1 MTKAKRMLSLLLAVI
16 MILSVI
22 PITASAAENDGT
34 TGGIKTH
41 KEYNEETG
49 YLTLEAYVT
58 GESQTQIVAQP
69 VDIALV
75 LDVSG
80 SMEEL
85 ERSTLY
91 GWAYKYSDSFIE
103 VGSKGSMDAL
113 DTVYGAEE
121 GVYVIK
127 STGLSDSYA
136 PMRYVNGEWQYEGLK
151 APLLGSK
158 WKPVEDS
165 DWGSGKIYITKL
177 NALKIAVKR
186 FIDSAAAA
194 SDPTNPNRI
203 SIIKFAGTKTNA
215 VGNDTYKEGGFTY
228 NYSQIVQN
236 LTDVNANK
244 EALKDVIGTS
254 AKAASDTNPRGL
266 TPGGATQ
273 ADFGMQH
280 AQTVLANT
288 DSSRKKVA
296 IMFTDGEPTSGNSFE
311 TAVANG
317 AITTAKALKDSGTTI
332 FTVGCFSSTPSTNT
346 TNYMNY
352 VSSNYPNATSLTSG
366 EASVSTK
373 YYSTAATSVDLT
385 GIFKKISQE
394 IGGASVTLTETT
406 VLKDTVSKYFDLDT
420 DGADAKA
427 IKVHTETCTAI
438 DADGNP
444 TAWSNDNNPNQYK
457 ADVVGKTITVTG
469 FDYSANWVGSHNGR
483 PGGKKIVLEIPI
495 KPIDEKCWG
504 LGLPTNDAENSGIY
518 VDNKPV
524 APFSVPTVNF
534 PYYEIVH
541 VKQNADGTLSYTG
554 DTEETLGVTVVPTE
568 TLANRVRIENA
579 SATVD
584 LTTKVPNGYL
594 YGGSFSNKECTI
606 AQTYANGEN
615 PASFHPQNGATYYI
629 WEAPVDYLVP
639 KSLSLSKTIDG
650 QPNVIGFYLLT
661 GVDRL
666 YYQSAG
672 FDVTDGSGN
681 SISITDVGEAGG
693 TALNGGSGKVYQS
706 LTTVY
711 TNGSSDTYKPGAGVF
726 APLSASSYLACFSV
740 PESAWATKGQKV
752 VFTPYWITLD
762 GMKVTGTTTRTCQS
776 DGPGSR
782 VVKKIAETVSGSTIM
797 PANTAVQMLL
807 TACGNVAVDGS
818 ENAPSASV
826 DPIDPIDPFVPIDP
840 IDPVTPV
847 DPVDPVEPAKQF
859 SVTVYDGGSV
869 YTLSAEAGE
878 DISSR
883 LVSAGMHGMRFA
895 GWFLDERST
904 AAAELK
910 NVQGDMDVY
919 AKYVSDTYL
928 TLRYRNVGLFRSRNV
943 KLYAA
948 LDSTDY
954 AEAGFVIDGKAVSC
968 PITKDAYTAFFLYG
982 STVREDNTLVS
993 YTYGTSDLRY
1003 GDTVEITPY
1012 WVTLD
1017 GTTVYGTTQTLTYG
1031 RFGLM

>member
-394 IGGASVTLTETT
+394 IGGASVTLTATT
-406 VLKDTVSKYFDLDT
+406 VLKDTISDYFNLDESV
-420 DGADAKA
+420 DGSRK
-427 IKVHTETCTAI
+427 IEVHTETCTAI

-444 TAWSNDNNPNQYK
+444 TAWSNDNNEGQYQYVL
-457 ADVVGKTITVTG
+457 DGKTITVTG

-504 LGLPTNDAENSGIY
+504 LGLPTNDAGNSGIY

-554 DTEETLGVTVVPTE
+554 DTEKTLGETVVPTE

-594 YGGSFSNKECTI
+594 YGGSFSNKECTTPWSYGTES
-606 AQTYANGEN
+606 AK
-615 PASFHPQNGATYYI
+615 SFRPQSGATYYI
-629 WEAPVDYLVP
+629 WEAPEVYLVP

-650 QPNVIGFYLLT
+650 QANVIGFYLLT

-672 FDVTDGSGN
+672 FDVTNGDGN
-681 SISITDVGEAGG
+681 PISITDVGEPGSV
-693 TALNGGSGKVYQS
+693 ALNGSSNSVYRS
-706 LTTVY
+706 LTTKY
-711 TNGSSDTYKPGAGVF
+711 TNGTSVTYMPGEGVF
-726 APLSASSYLACFSV
+726 KPLSASSYLACFSV
-740 PESAWATKGQKV
+740 PSDAWAAKDQKV

-782 VVKKIAETVSGSTIM
+782 VVKMIAEAKNGSTIM

-826 DPIDPIDPFVPIDP
+826 DPIDPIDPVVPIDP
-840 IDPVTPV
+840 IDPVT
-847 DPVDPVEPAKQF
+847 PVDPVEPAKQF

-948 LDSTDY
+948 LDSADY

>member
-22 PITASAAENDGT
+22 PITASAAENDSDPSDEPS
-34 TGGIKTH
+34 TGVNGLYMNKTVNDAH
-41 KEYNEETG
+41 NE
-49 YLTLEAYVT
+49 LTLEAFVT
-58 GESQTQIVAQP
+58 GKSQTQIVAQP

-80 SMEEL
+80 SMDDA
-85 ERSTLY
+85 SSHWLY
-91 GWAYKYSDSFIE
+91 GWAYEESDSFIK
-103 VGSKGSMDAL
+103 VSDKGNLEDL
-113 DTVYGAEE
+113 DTVYGAAE
-121 GVYVIK
+121 GFYLLN
-127 STGLSDSYA
+127 STSLTNAYT
-136 PMRYVNGEWQYEGLK
+136 PMRYVNGTWQYCGIGK
-151 APLLGSK
+151 NWKDVSK
-158 WKPVEDS
+158 S
-165 DWGSGKIYITKL
+165 NFGSGSIYITKL
-177 NALKIAVKR
+177 NALKLAVKH
-186 FIDSAAAA
+186 FIDTANAA
-194 SDPTNPNRI
+194 SDPAHPNRI
-203 SIIKFAGTKTNA
+203 SIIKFAGTKNSA
-215 VGNDTYKEGGFTY
+215 IGNDTYKENGYTY
-228 NYSQIVQN
+228 NYSQIVQG
-236 LTDVNANK
+236 LTDVNGNAST
-244 EALKDVIGTS
+244 LKTKVDS
-254 AKAASDTNPRGL
+254 LQAR
-266 TPGGATQ
+266 GATQ

-311 TAVANG
+311 LAVANG
-317 AITTAKALKDSGTTI
+317 AITAAKALKDSGTTI
-332 FTVGCFSSTPSTNT
+332 FTVGCFSTTPKTDPT
-346 TNYMNY
+346 TYMNY

-366 EASVSTK
+366 GASVSTK

-385 GIFKKISQE
+385 SIFQTISQE
-394 IGGASVTLTETT
+394 IGGASVTLTATT
-406 VLKDTVSKYFDLDT
+406 VLKDTISDYFNLDESV
-420 DGADAKA
+420 DGSRK
-427 IKVHTETCTAI
+427 IEVHTETCTAI

-483 PGGKKIVLEIPI
+483 PGGKKIVLRIPI

-518 VDNKPV
+518 VGENPV
-524 APFSVPTVNF
+524 APFPVPTVDY

-541 VKQNADGTLSYTG
+541 VRMGTDGKPFYTG
-554 DTEETLGVTVVPTE
+554 DQTNQVIADPAAVNA
-568 TLANRVRIENA
+568 ANRVRITDNT
-579 SATVD
+579 ATVD
-584 LTTKVPNGYL
+584 LTKKVPAGYL
-594 YGGSFSNKECTI
+594 YGGSFSNKECTT
-606 AQTYANGEN
+606 AWSYGTESAKR
-615 PASFHPQNGATYYI
+615 FHPQNGATYYI
-629 WEAPVDYLVP
+629 WEAPEVYLVP
-639 KSLSLSKTIDG
+639 KSLSLSKTTDG
-650 QPNVIGFYLLT
+650 TPNVVGFYLLT

-666 YYQSAG
+666 YYQSAD

-681 SISITDVGEAGG
+681 SISITDVGESDSV
-693 TALNGGSGKVYQS
+693 ALNGSSSVYQS
-706 LTTVY
+706 LTTKY
-711 TNGSSDTYKPGAGVF
+711 TNGSSDTYKPGEGVF
-726 APLSASSYLACFSV
+726 KPLSASSYLACFSV
-740 PESAWATKGQKV
+740 PSDAWAAKDKKV

-776 DGPGSR
+776 DGPGNR
-782 VVKKIAETVSGSTIM
+782 VVKMIAEAKSGSTIM

-840 IDPVTPV
+840 IDPVT
-847 DPVDPVEPAKQF
+847 PVDPVEPAKQF

-954 AEAGFVIDGKAVSC
+954 AEAGFVINGKAVSC

>member
-75 LDVSG
+75 LDI
-80 SMEEL
+80 
-85 ERSTLY
+85 
-91 GWAYKYSDSFIE
+91 SDSMSDKIE
-103 VGSKGSMDAL
+103 VA
-113 DTVYGAEE
+113 YG
-121 GVYVIK
+121 
-127 STGLSDSYA
+127 
-136 PMRYVNGEWQYEGLK
+136 YEGLVNLDTEYGGGEGIYTASFQWK
-151 APLLGSK
+151 VLGIWTAVPGGPWDLRYNTSTGK
-158 WKPVEDS
+158 WEYDKKHGGWTEI
-165 DWGSGKIYITKL
+165 GSNNYKITSLKITKL
-177 NALKIAVKR
+177 NAMKIATKH
-186 FIDSAAAA
+186 FIDSANAN
-194 SDPTNPNRI
+194 SDPANPNRI
-203 SIIKFAGTKTNA
+203 SIISYDYDST
-215 VGNDTYKEGGFTY
+215 
-228 NYSQIVQN
+228 IVKQ
-236 LTDVNANK
+236 L
-244 EALKDVIGTS
+244 TS
-254 AKAASDTNPRGL
+254 ASAADELKAAIDALRA
-266 TPGGATQ
+266 GGATR
-273 ADFGMQH
+273 ADLGLQN
-280 AQTVLANT
+280 AQTVFANT

-296 IMFTDGEPTSGNSFE
+296 IMFTDGSPTNTTGFKKS
-311 TAVANG
+311 VANS
-317 AITTAKALKDSGTTI
+317 AIATAKALKDQNTTI
-332 FTVGCFSSTPSTNT
+332 YTVGCFDSKPEDSSKQGRF
-346 TNYMNY
+346 MNY
-352 VSSNYPNATSLTSG
+352 VSSNYPKATDLDNDGG
-366 EASVSTK
+366 EVAPVLK
-373 YYSTAATSVDLT
+373 YYSVATTGSELT
-385 GIFKKISQE
+385 DIFETISQE
-394 IGGASVTLTETT
+394 TGGATYTLTSSAVVQDVISE
-406 VLKDTVSKYFDLDT
+406 YFDLPANTTENNIQVYTQAFTGTNAAGSRTWGGRTAYNATVELDV
-420 DGADAKA
+420 AAK
-427 IKVHTETCTAI
+427 KLRV
-438 DADGNP
+438 
-444 TAWSNDNNPNQYK
+444 SN
-457 ADVVGKTITVTG
+457 
-469 FDYSANWVGSHNGR
+469 FDFSENWVGYHTNEMSERIAHGC
-483 PGGKKIVLEIPI
+483 KLVIVIPI
-495 KPIDEKCWG
+495 EPIMDNCWG
-504 LGLPTNDAENSGIY
+504 TDLPTNKEDESGIY
-518 VDNKPV
+518 VGENPV
-524 APFSVPTVNF
+524 APFPVPTVDY

-541 VKQNADGTLSYTG
+541 VRMGDNGQPVYTG
-554 DTEETLGVTVVPTE
+554 DLSNAVIADPAAVNA
-568 TLANRVRIENA
+568 ANRVRITDNT
-579 SATVD
+579 ATVD
-584 LTTKVPNGYL
+584 LTKKVPAGYL

-615 PASFHPQNGATYYI
+615 PASFHPQSGATYYI

-639 KSLSLSKTIDG
+639 KSLSLSKTIEG

-672 FDVTDGSGN
+672 FDVTNGSGS
-681 SISITDVGEAGG
+681 SISITDVGESDS

-711 TNGSSDTYKPGAGVF
+711 TNGSSDTYKPGEGVF
-726 APLSASSYLACFSV
+726 KPLSASSYLACFSV
-740 PESAWATKGQKV
+740 PSDAWAAKDKKV

-776 DGPGSR
+776 DGPGNR
-782 VVKKIAETVSGSTIM
+782 VVKMIAEAKSGSTIM

-826 DPIDPIDPFVPIDP
+826 DPIDPIDPIDPVVPIDP
-840 IDPVTPV
+840 IDPVT
-847 DPVDPVEPAKQF
+847 PVDPVEPAKQF

-878 DISSR
+878 AISSR

>member
-1 MTKAKRMLSLLLAVI
+1 
-16 MILSVI
+16 
-22 PITASAAENDGT
+22 
-34 TGGIKTH
+34 
-41 KEYNEETG
+41 
-49 YLTLEAYVT
+49 
-58 GESQTQIVAQP
+58 
-69 VDIALV
+69 
-75 LDVSG
+75 
-80 SMEEL
+80 
-85 ERSTLY
+85 
-91 GWAYKYSDSFIE
+91 
-103 VGSKGSMDAL
+103 
-113 DTVYGAEE
+113 
-121 GVYVIK
+121 
-127 STGLSDSYA
+127 
-136 PMRYVNGEWQYEGLK
+136 
-151 APLLGSK
+151 
-158 WKPVEDS
+158 
-165 DWGSGKIYITKL
+165 
-177 NALKIAVKR
+177 
-186 FIDSAAAA
+186 
-194 SDPTNPNRI
+194 
-203 SIIKFAGTKTNA
+203 
-215 VGNDTYKEGGFTY
+215 
-228 NYSQIVQN
+228 
-236 LTDVNANK
+236 
-244 EALKDVIGTS
+244 
-254 AKAASDTNPRGL
+254 
-266 TPGGATQ
+266 
-273 ADFGMQH
+273 
-280 AQTVLANT
+280 
-288 DSSRKKVA
+288 
-296 IMFTDGEPTSGNSFE
+296 MFTDGEPTSGNSFE

-317 AITTAKALKDSGTTI
+317 AITAAKALKDSGTTI
-332 FTVGCFSSTPSTNT
+332 FTVGCFSTTPKTDPT
-346 TNYMNY
+346 TYMNY

-366 EASVSTK
+366 GASVSTK

-385 GIFKKISQE
+385 SIFQTISQE
-394 IGGASVTLTETT
+394 IGGASVTLTATT
-406 VLKDTVSKYFDLDT
+406 VLKDTISDYFNLDESV
-420 DGADAKA
+420 DGSRK

-444 TAWSNDNNPNQYK
+444 TAWNNDNNPNQYK
-457 ADVVGKTITVTG
+457 ADVIGKTITVTG
-469 FDYSANWVGSHNGR
+469 FDYSANWVGSHNGQ
-483 PGGKKIVLEIPI
+483 PDGKKIVLEIPI

-504 LGLPTNDAENSGIY
+504 VVPTNDAENSGIY

-541 VKQNADGTLSYTG
+541 VRMGDNGQPVYTG
-554 DTEETLGVTVVPTE
+554 DLSNAVIADPAAVNA
-568 TLANRVRIENA
+568 ANRVRITDNT
-579 SATVD
+579 ATVD
-584 LTTKVPNGYL
+584 LTEKVPTGYL
-594 YGGSFSNKECTI
+594 YGGSFSNKECTE
-606 AQTYANGEN
+606 AQTYANGES
-615 PASFHPQNGATYYI
+615 PASFHPQSEQTYYI
-629 WEAPVDYLVP
+629 WEAPDVYLIP

-650 QPNVIGFYLLT
+650 QPKVIGFYLLT

-666 YYQSAG
+666 NYQSAG
-672 FDVTDGSGN
+672 FDVTDGDGKA
-681 SISITDVGEAGG
+681 IPITDVGEAAPV
-693 TALNGGSGKVYQS
+693 ALEGGSSNVYTS

-711 TNGSSDTYKPGAGVF
+711 TNGSSDTYKPGEGVF
-726 APLSASSYLACFSV
+726 KPLSASSYLACFSV
-740 PESAWATKGQKV
+740 PSDAWAAKDRKV

-782 VVKKIAETVSGSTIM
+782 MVKKIAETASGSTIM

-826 DPIDPIDPFVPIDP
+826 DPIDPVVPIDP
-840 IDPVTPV
+840 VDPVT
-847 DPVDPVEPAKQF
+847 PVDPVEPAKQF

-883 LVSAGMHGMRFA
+883 LVSAGMHSMRFA

>member
-80 SMEEL
+80 SM
-85 ERSTLY
+85 
-91 GWAYKYSDSFIE
+91 KYDITI
-103 VGSKGSMDAL
+103 GSGTDVLSQL
-113 DTVYGAEE
+113 DTKYGGAEGIYQMRIKDKL
-121 GVYVIK
+121 GVERTYN
-127 STGLSDSYA
+127 L
-136 PMRYVNGEWQYEGLK
+136 RYTNGAWQYDKIFGGWTNLI
-151 APLLGSK
+151 
-158 WKPVEDS
+158 
-165 DWGSGKIYITKL
+165 GSGYESRARDTYISKL
-177 NALKIAVKR
+177 NALKIATKH
-186 FIDSAAAA
+186 FIDAAEAS
-194 SDPTNPNRI
+194 SDPDHPNRI
-203 SIIKFAGTKTNA
+203 SIVKFAGTNNSTI
-215 VGNDTYKEGGFTY
+215 GNDTYRESGNTY

-236 LTDVNANK
+236 LTDVNGNASTLKNAVD
-244 EALKDVIGTS
+244 AL
-254 AKAASDTNPRGL
+254 AA
-266 TPGGATQ
+266 GGATQ
-273 ADFGMQH
+273 ADFGMKH
-280 AQTVLANT
+280 AQTVLSTT
-288 DSSRKKVA
+288 DSSRKKVVV
-296 IMFTDGEPTSGNSFE
+296 MFTDGEPTDESDFNS
-311 TAVANG
+311 TVAAG
-317 AITTAKALKDSGTTI
+317 AISAAYDLKQSGA
-332 FTVGCFSSTPSTNT
+332 TVFSVGVFSSSVDSKVYP
-346 TNYMNY
+346 YMNL
-352 VSSNYPNATSLTSG
+352 VSSNYPDAQSFNANADATVHGYFMTSDNS
-366 EASVSTK
+366 A
-373 YYSTAATSVDLT
+373 DLT
-385 GIFKKISQE
+385 NIFQTISQE
-394 IGGASVTLTETT
+394 VGGASVKLTQTST
-406 VLKDTVSKYFDLDT
+406 LKDTISEYFDLDEN
-420 DGADAKA
+420 ADTSRT
-427 IKVHTETCTAI
+427 IMVHTETCTAL

-444 TAWSNDNNPNQYK
+444 TAWRSDNNYNDYEAK
-457 ADVVGKTITVTG
+457 VVGKSVTVTG
-469 FDYSANWVGSHNGR
+469 FDYSANWVGPQNGQPR
-483 PGGKKIVLEIPI
+483 GKKIVLEIPI

-504 LGLPTNDAENSGIY
+504 ENLPTNDGANTGIY
-518 VDNKPV
+518 VDGKSV
-524 APFSVPTVNF
+524 APFPVPTVDY

-541 VKQNADGTLSYTG
+541 VRMGADGKLVYTG
-554 DTEETLGVTVVPTE
+554 DTEATLGQTVVPTS
-568 TLANRVRIENA
+568 TAANRVLIQDNT
-579 SATVD
+579 ATVD
-584 LTTKVPNGYL
+584 LTAKVSSGYL
-594 YGGSFSNKECTI
+594 YGGSFSD
-606 AQTYANGEN
+606 
-615 PASFHPQNGATYYI
+615 PACKTPWSYGTESAKSFRPQNGATYYI

-666 YYQSAG
+666 FYQSAG

-681 SISITDVGEAGG
+681 SISITDVGESGS

-706 LTTVY
+706 LTTKY
-711 TNGSSDTYKPGAGVF
+711 TNGTSVTYKPGEGVF
-726 APLSASSYLACFSV
+726 KPLSASSYLSCFSV
-740 PESAWATKGQKV
+740 PESAWAAKDQKV

-776 DGPGSR
+776 DGPGNR
-782 VVKKIAETVSGSTIM
+782 VVKKIAEAESGSTIM

-826 DPIDPIDPFVPIDP
+826 DPIDPVVPIDP

>member
-80 SMEEL
+80 SMDDAS
-85 ERSTLY
+85 RHWLY
-91 GWAYKYSDSFIE
+91 GWAYEESDSFIK
-103 VGSKGSMDAL
+103 VSDKGNLEDL
-113 DTVYGAEE
+113 DTVYGAAE
-121 GVYVIK
+121 GFYLLN
-127 STGLSDSYA
+127 STSWTNAYA
-136 PMRYVNGEWQYEGLK
+136 PMRYVNGTWQYCGIGKNWK
-151 APLLGSK
+151 A
-158 WKPVEDS
+158 VEKS
-165 DWGSGKIYITKL
+165 DFGSGDIYITKL
-177 NALKIAVKR
+177 NALKLAVKH
-186 FIDSAAAA
+186 FIDTANAA
-194 SDPTNPNRI
+194 SDPAHPNRI
-203 SIIKFAGTKTNA
+203 SIIKFAGTKNSA
-215 VGNDTYKEGGFTY
+215 IGNDTYKDGRHTY
-228 NYSQIVQN
+228 NYSQIVQ
-236 LTDVNANK
+236 
-244 EALKDVIGTS
+244 
-254 AKAASDTNPRGL
+254 GL
-266 TPGGATQ
+266 TNVNGNASTLKTKVDSLQARGATQ

-317 AITTAKALKDSGTTI
+317 AITAAKALKDSGTTI
-332 FTVGCFSSTPSTNT
+332 FTVGCFSTTPKTDPT
-346 TNYMNY
+346 TYMNY

-366 EASVSTK
+366 GASVSTK

-385 GIFKKISQE
+385 SIFQTISQE
-394 IGGASVTLTETT
+394 IGGASVTLTATT
-406 VLKDTVSKYFDLDT
+406 VLKDTISDYFNLDESV
-420 DGADAKA
+420 DGSRK
-427 IKVHTETCTAI
+427 IEVHTETCTAI

-444 TAWSNDNNPNQYK
+444 TAWRNDNNEGQYQYVLDGK
-457 ADVVGKTITVTG
+457 AITVTG

-504 LGLPTNDAENSGIY
+504 LGLPTNDAGNSGVY
-518 VDNKPV
+518 VDGKSV
-524 APFSVPTVNF
+524 APFPVPTVDY

-554 DTEETLGVTVVPTE
+554 DTEETLGKTVVPTE

-584 LTTKVPNGYL
+584 LTTKVPNRYL
-594 YGGSFSNKECTI
+594 YGGSFSNKECTTPWSYGTES
-606 AQTYANGEN
+606 AK
-615 PASFHPQNGATYYI
+615 SFRPQSGATYYI

-639 KSLSLSKTIDG
+639 KSLSLSKTIEG

-672 FDVTDGSGN
+672 FDVTDGDGKA
-681 SISITDVGEAGG
+681 ISITDVGED
-693 TALNGGSGKVYQS
+693 TPVALEGGSSNVYTS

-711 TNGSSDTYKPGAGVF
+711 TNGSSDTYTPGEGVF
-726 APLSASSYLACFSV
+726 KPLSASSYLACFSV
-740 PESAWATKGQKV
+740 PSDAWAAKDKKV

-782 VVKKIAETVSGSTIM
+782 VVKKIAEAESGSTIM
-797 PANTAVQMLL
+797 SANTAVQMLL

-826 DPIDPIDPFVPIDP
+826 DPIDPIDPVVPIDP
-840 IDPVTPV
+840 IDPVT
-847 DPVDPVEPAKQF
+847 PVDPVEPAKQF

-919 AKYVSDTYL
+919 AKYVSGTYL

>member
-1 MTKAKRMLSLLLAVI
+1 MTKAKRMLSLLLAVV

-22 PITASAAENDGT
+22 PITASAAEHDGT

-80 SMEEL
+80 SMESLSEA
-85 ERSTLY
+85 TLY
-91 GWAYKYSDSFIE
+91 YWAYRSDDSFIK
-103 VGSKGSMDAL
+103 VSNKGNLGEL

-121 GVYVIK
+121 GIYMLK

-136 PMRYVNGEWQYEGLK
+136 PMRYINGTWQYEGLK
-151 APLLGSK
+151 ATWDVLWNPQPE
-158 WKPVEDS
+158 WKDVEKS
-165 DWGSGKIYITKL
+165 NWGSGNIYITKL
-177 NALKIAVKR
+177 NALKIATKH
-186 FIDSAAAA
+186 FIDTANTA
-194 SDPTNPNRI
+194 SDPAHPNRI
-203 SIIKFAGTKTNA
+203 SIIKFAGDKIDTI
-215 VGNDTYKEGGFTY
+215 GNNRYDSSQTGTGWS
-228 NYSQIVQN
+228 NYSQIVQD
-236 LTDVNANK
+236 LTAVNGNAG
-244 EALKDVIGTS
+244 ALKTTVNS
-254 AKAASDTNPRGL
+254 LEAS
-266 TPGGATQ
+266 GATQ
-273 ADFGMQH
+273 ANFGMQH
-280 AQTVLANT
+280 AQTVLAST
-288 DSSRKKVA
+288 DSSRKKVVV
-296 IMFTDGEPTSGNSFE
+296 MFTDGEPTSGSSFE

-332 FTVGCFSSTPSTNT
+332 FTVGCFSRDPSTNT

-366 EASVSTK
+366 GAAVEDAK

-406 VLKDTVSKYFDLDT
+406 VLKDTISDYFNLDESV
-420 DGADAKA
+420 DGSRK
-427 IKVHTETCTAI
+427 IEVHTETCTAI

-444 TAWSNDNNPNQYK
+444 TAWQKDNDNTVYNVK
-457 ADVVGKTITVTG
+457 TAGKTITVEG

-483 PGGKKIVLEIPI
+483 PGGKKIVLRIPI

-518 VDNKPV
+518 VGENPV
-524 APFSVPTVNF
+524 APFPVPTVDY

-541 VKQNADGTLSYTG
+541 VRMGADGKLVYTG
-554 DTEETLGVTVVPTE
+554 DLSNAVIADPAAVNA
-568 TLANRVRIENA
+568 ANRVRITDNT
-579 SATVD
+579 ATVD
-584 LTTKVPNGYL
+584 LTTRVPAGYL
-594 YGGSFSNKECTI
+594 YGGSFSNKECTTPWNYGTES
-606 AQTYANGEN
+606 AK
-615 PASFHPQNGATYYI
+615 SFHPQNGATYYI

-681 SISITDVGEAGG
+681 SISITDVGED
-693 TALNGGSGKVYQS
+693 TPVALEGGSSNVYTS

-711 TNGSSDTYKPGAGVF
+711 TNGTSDTYKPGEGVF
-726 APLSASSYLACFSV
+726 KPLSASSYLACFSV
-740 PESAWATKGQKV
+740 PSDAWAAKDQKV

-782 VVKKIAETVSGSTIM
+782 VVKKIAEAESGSTIM

-826 DPIDPIDPFVPIDP
+826 DPIDPIDPIDPVVPIDP

-847 DPVDPVEPAKQF
+847 DPVEPVEPAKQF

>member
-22 PITASAAENDGT
+22 PITAGAAENDGT

-85 ERSTLY
+85 KQYSWTDIGWY
-91 GWAYKYSDSFIE
+91 WAYKESDSFIK
-103 VGSKGSMDAL
+103 VTNRNDLNDL
-113 DTVYGAEE
+113 DTVYGAAE
-121 GVYVIK
+121 GTYLLHSVTLWTHGKGY
-127 STGLSDSYA
+127 T
-136 PMRYVNGEWQYEGLK
+136 PMRYSGGEWQYLNKDKEW
-151 APLLGSK
+151 ANVANS
-158 WKPVEDS
+158 S
-165 DWGSGKIYITKL
+165 YGSGDIYITKL

-186 FIDSAAAA
+186 FIDTANAA
-194 SDPTNPNRI
+194 SDPAHPNRI
-203 SIIKFAGTKTNA
+203 SIIKFAGDKK
-215 VGNDTYKEGGFTY
+215 DTIGDERYDSSNTDSGWS
-228 NYSQIVQN
+228 NYSQIVQD
-236 LTDVNANK
+236 LTNVNDNAST
-244 EALKDVIGTS
+244 LKTTVDS
-254 AKAASDTNPRGL
+254 LLAS
-266 TPGGATQ
+266 GATR

-280 AQTVLANT
+280 AQTVLAST

-317 AITTAKALKDSGTTI
+317 AITAAKALKDSGTTI
-332 FTVGCFSSTPSTNT
+332 FTVGCFSTTPKTDPT
-346 TNYMNY
+346 TYMNY

-366 EASVSTK
+366 GASVSTK
-373 YYSTAATSVDLT
+373 YYSTAATSADLT

-394 IGGASVTLTETT
+394 VGGASVTLTETT
-406 VLKDTVSKYFDLDT
+406 VLKDTISDYFNLDESV
-420 DGADAKA
+420 DGSRK
-427 IKVHTETCTAI
+427 IEVHTETCTAI

-444 TAWSNDNNPNQYK
+444 TAWQKDNDNTVYNVK
-457 ADVVGKTITVTG
+457 TAGKTITVEG
-469 FDYSANWVGSHNGR
+469 FDYSANWVGSHNGQ
-483 PGGKKIVLEIPI
+483 PGGKKIVLRIPI

-504 LGLPTNDAENSGIY
+504 LGLPTNDAGNSGIY

-554 DTEETLGVTVVPTE
+554 DTEETLGKTVVPTE
-568 TLANRVRIENA
+568 TLANRVRIEDA

-584 LTTKVPNGYL
+584 LTSLVPAGYL
-594 YGGSFSNKECTI
+594 YGGSFSNKECTTPWSYGTES
-606 AQTYANGEN
+606 AK
-615 PASFHPQNGATYYI
+615 SFRPQSGATYYI
-629 WEAPVDYLVP
+629 WEAPDVYLVP
-639 KSLSLSKTIDG
+639 KSLSLSKTIGG

-661 GVDRL
+661 GVDRR

-672 FDVTDGSGN
+672 FDVTDGDGKA
-681 SISITDVGEAGG
+681 ISITDVGESGSV
-693 TALNGGSGKVYQS
+693 ALNGSSSVYQS
-706 LTTVY
+706 LTTKY
-711 TNGSSDTYKPGAGVF
+711 TNGTSVTYRPGEGVF

-740 PESAWATKGQKV
+740 PSDAWAAKDKKV

-776 DGPGSR
+776 DGPGNR
-782 VVKKIAETVSGSTIM
+782 VVKKIAEAESGSTIM

-826 DPIDPIDPFVPIDP
+826 DPIDPVVPIDP
-840 IDPVTPV
+840 IDPVT
-847 DPVDPVEPAKQF
+847 PVDPVEPAKQF

-928 TLRYRNVGLFRSRNV
+928 KLRNRNVGLFRSRNV

-968 PITKDAYTAFFLYG
+968 PITKDAYTAFFQYG
-982 STVREDNTLVS
+982 VISTVS
-993 YTYGTSDLRY
+993 
-1003 GDTVEITPY
+1003 P
-1012 WVTLD
+1012 
-1017 GTTVYGTTQTLTYG
+1017 
-1031 RFGLM
+1031 

>member
-352 VSSNYPNATSLTSG
+352 VSSNYPNATSLTSEG
-366 EASVSTK
+366 ASVSTK

-385 GIFKKISQE
+385 GIFQTISQE
-394 IGGASVTLTETT
+394 IGGASVTLTATT

-469 FDYSANWVGSHNGR
+469 FDYSANWVGSHNGQ

-518 VDNKPV
+518 VDGNSV
-524 APFSVPTVNF
+524 APFPVPTVDY

-541 VKQNADGTLSYTG
+541 VRMGTDGKPFYTG
-554 DTEETLGVTVVPTE
+554 DLSNAVIADPAAVNA
-568 TLANRVRIENA
+568 ANRVRITDNT
-579 SATVD
+579 ATVD
-584 LTTKVPNGYL
+584 LTTRVPAGYL
-594 YGGSFSNKECTI
+594 YGGSFSNKECTTPWSYGTES
-606 AQTYANGEN
+606 AK
-615 PASFHPQNGATYYI
+615 SFRPQSGATYYI

-639 KSLSLSKTIDG
+639 KSLSLSKTIEG

-672 FDVTDGSGN
+672 FDVTDGDGKA
-681 SISITDVGEAGG
+681 ISITDVGESGS

-711 TNGSSDTYKPGAGVF
+711 TNGSSDTYKPGEGVF
-726 APLSASSYLACFSV
+726 KPLSASSYLACFSV
-740 PESAWATKGQKV
+740 PSDAWAAKDKKV

-782 VVKKIAETVSGSTIM
+782 VVKKIAETESGSTIM

-826 DPIDPIDPFVPIDP
+826 DPIDPIDPVVPIDP
-840 IDPVTPV
+840 IDPVT
-847 DPVDPVEPAKQF
+847 PVDPVEPAKQF

>member
-75 LDVSG
+75 LDTSG
-80 SMEEL
+80 SMEKL
-85 ERSTLY
+85 TPSAVWSWAWRGDKSTFIKVSDKEN
-91 GWAYKYSDSFIE
+91 AYND
-103 VGSKGSMDAL
+103 L
-113 DTVYGAEE
+113 DTVYGAES
-121 GVYVIK
+121 GTYMLK
-127 STGLSDSYA
+127 SAPLEYA
-136 PMRYVNGEWQYEGLK
+136 PMRYENGEWQYC
-151 APLLGSK
+151 GSGRK
-158 WKPVEDS
+158 WKSIEKEG
-165 DWGSGKIYITKL
+165 WGTGAIYITKL

-186 FIDSAAAA
+186 FIDAAYAA
-194 SDPTNPNRI
+194 SDPAHPNRI
-203 SIIKFAGTKTNA
+203 SIIKFAGTKNSA
-215 VGNDTYKEGGFTY
+215 IGNDTYTENGYTY
-228 NYSQIVQN
+228 NYSQIVQG
-236 LTDVNANK
+236 LADVNGNVTT
-244 EALKDVIGTS
+244 LKNTVS
-254 AKAASDTNPRGL
+254 GL
-266 TPGGATQ
+266 QAGGATQ

-288 DSSRKKVA
+288 DSSRKKVV

-332 FTVGCFSSTPSTNT
+332 FTVGCFNSTPSTDT
-346 TNYMNY
+346 VNYMNY
-352 VSSNYPNATSLTSG
+352 VSSNYPNATSLTSSG
-366 EASVSTK
+366 TAVEDAK
-373 YYSTAATSVDLT
+373 YYSTATTSADLT
-385 GIFKKISQE
+385 GIFQKISQE
-394 IGGASVTLTETT
+394 VGGASVKLESST
-406 VLKDTVSKYFDLDT
+406 VLKDTISGYFDLDT
-420 DGADAKA
+420 DGVDAKT

-444 TAWSNDNNPNQYK
+444 TAWQKDNNYGQYGYALDGK
-457 ADVVGKTITVTG
+457 AITVTG
-469 FDYSANWVGSHNGR
+469 FDYSANWVGSHNGL

-495 KPIDEKCWG
+495 RPIDEKCWG
-504 LGLPTNDAENSGIY
+504 LGLPTNDAANSGIY
-518 VDNKPV
+518 VGGKSV
-524 APFSVPTVNF
+524 APFPVPTVDY

-541 VKQNADGTLSYTG
+541 VQMGENGQPTYTG
-554 DTEETLGVTVVPTE
+554 DTEEMLGKAVVPTE
-568 TLANRVRIENA
+568 TLENRVRIENA

-584 LTTKVPNGYL
+584 LTKKVPNGYL
-594 YGGSFSNKECTI
+594 YGGSFSNKECTE
-606 AQTYANGEN
+606 AQTYDVGED
-615 PASFHPQNGATYYI
+615 PSSFTPKSGKTYYI
-629 WEAPVDYLVP
+629 WEAPKDYLVP

-650 QPNVIGFYLLT
+650 QANVIGFYLLT

-672 FDVTDGSGN
+672 FDVTDGDGKA
-681 SISITDVGEAGG
+681 ISITDVGESGS

-711 TNGSSDTYKPGAGVF
+711 TNGSSDTYKPGEGVF
-726 APLSASSYLACFSV
+726 KPLSASSYLACFSV
-740 PESAWATKGQKV
+740 PESAWAAKGQKV

-762 GMKVTGTTTRTCQS
+762 GMKVPGTTTRTCQS

-782 VVKKIAETVSGSTIM
+782 VVKKIAEAKNGSTIM

-826 DPIDPIDPFVPIDP
+826 DPIDPIDPVVPIDP
-840 IDPVTPV
+840 IDPVT
-847 DPVDPVEPAKQF
+847 PVDPVEPAKQF

-883 LVSAGMHGMRFA
+883 LVSAGMRGMRFA

-948 LDSTDY
+948 LDSADY

>member
-22 PITASAAENDGT
+22 PITAGAAENDGT

-58 GESQTQIVAQP
+58 GESQTQVTTIP
-69 VDIALV
+69 VDTALV

-80 SMEEL
+80 SM
-85 ERSTLY
+85 
-91 GWAYKYSDSFIE
+91 SDKIE
-103 VGSKGSMDAL
+103 VAYGYDNLDKL
-113 DTVYGAEE
+113 DTVYGGAE
-121 GVYVIK
+121 GIYTAK
-127 STGLSDSYA
+127 FKGYALGFTYTRDLRYDSA
-136 PMRYVNGEWQYEGLK
+136 AGQWQYYKETSIGGPAGWTVIGTNK
-151 APLLGSK
+151 FEMRSVK
-158 WKPVEDS
+158 
-165 DWGSGKIYITKL
+165 ITKL
-177 NALKIAVKR
+177 NAMKIATKH
-186 FIDSAAAA
+186 FIDSANAN
-194 SDPTNPNRI
+194 SDPANPNRI
-203 SIIKFAGTKTNA
+203 SIISYDSNST
-215 VGNDTYKEGGFTY
+215 
-228 NYSQIVQN
+228 IVKQ
-236 LTDVNANK
+236 L
-244 EALKDVIGTS
+244 TS
-254 AKAASDTNPRGL
+254 ASAADELKAAIDALSAD
-266 TPGGATQ
+266 GATR
-273 ADFGMQH
+273 ADLGLQN

-296 IMFTDGEPTSGNSFE
+296 IMFTDGSPTSTNGFE
-311 TAVANG
+311 ETVANS
-317 AITTAKALKDSGTTI
+317 AIAIAKALKDQNTLNTTI
-332 FTVGCFSSTPSTNT
+332 YTVGCFDSKPEDSSKQGRF
-346 TNYMNY
+346 MNY
-352 VSSNYPNATSLTSG
+352 VSSNYPKATDVDNDGG
-366 EASVSTK
+366 EVAPVLK
-373 YYSTAATSVDLT
+373 YYSVATTGSALT
-385 GIFKKISQE
+385 DIFQTISQE
-394 IGGASVTLTETT
+394 TGGATYTLTSSAVVQDVISE
-406 VLKDTVSKYFDLDT
+406 YFDLPANT
-420 DGADAKA
+420 
-427 IKVHTETCTAI
+427 TENDIQVYTQAFTGTN
-438 DADGNP
+438 ADGSRTWGSR
-444 TAWSNDNNPNQYK
+444 TAYNATVELDATAKKLRVSN
-457 ADVVGKTITVTG
+457 
-469 FDYSANWVGSHNGR
+469 FDFSENWVGFHTTVQGLQEARGR
-483 PGGKKIVLEIPI
+483 KLVIVIPI
-495 KPIDEKCWG
+495 EPIMDNCWG
-504 LGLPTNDAENSGIY
+504 TDLPTNNADESGIY
-518 VDNKPV
+518 VGENPV
-524 APFSVPTVNF
+524 APFPVPTVDY

-541 VKQNADGTLSYTG
+541 VRMGADGKLVYTG
-554 DTEETLGVTVVPTE
+554 DQTNQVIADPAAVNA
-568 TLANRVRIENA
+568 ANRVRITDNT
-579 SATVD
+579 ATVD
-584 LTTKVPNGYL
+584 LTTRVPAGYL
-594 YGGSFSNKECTI
+594 YGGSFSNPTCTTPWSYGTES
-606 AQTYANGEN
+606 AK
-615 PASFHPQNGATYYI
+615 SFRPQSGATYYI

-666 YYQSAG
+666 NYQSAG
-672 FDVTDGSGN
+672 FDVTDGSGK
-681 SISITDVGEAGG
+681 SISITDVGESGSVP
-693 TALNGGSGKVYQS
+693 LNGSSSVYQS
-706 LTTVY
+706 LTTKY
-711 TNGSSDTYKPGAGVF
+711 TNGTSVTYKPGEGVF

-740 PESAWATKGQKV
+740 PSDAWAAKDKKV

-818 ENAPSASV
+818 ENAPSASA
-826 DPIDPIDPFVPIDP
+826 DPIDPIDPVVPIDP
-840 IDPVTPV
+840 IDPVTPVDPV

-954 AEAGFVIDGKAVSC
+954 AEAGFVINGKAVSC

>member
-34 TGGIKTH
+34 TGGIKTD
-41 KEYNEETG
+41 KKYDPESG

-75 LDVSG
+75 LDTSG
-80 SMEEL
+80 SMEKL
-85 ERSTLY
+85 EESTLY
-91 GWAYKYSDSFIE
+91 SWAFKRNDTFIKVSDRGNLDE
-103 VGSKGSMDAL
+103 L
-113 DTVYGAEE
+113 DTVYGAAE
-121 GVYVIK
+121 GVYMLK
-127 STGLSDSYA
+127 STGITNSCA
-136 PMRYVNGEWQYEGLK
+136 PMRYVNGEWQYCGW
-151 APLLGSK
+151 GRK
-158 WKPVEDS
+158 WKSVDKS
-165 DWGSGKIYITKL
+165 DWGNGNIYITKL
-177 NALKIAVKR
+177 SALKLAVKH
-186 FIDSAAAA
+186 FIDTANAA
-194 SDPTNPNRI
+194 SDPAHPNRI
-203 SIIKFAGTKTNA
+203 SIIKFAGDK
-215 VGNDTYKEGGFTY
+215 NDTIGNGRYDSSHTGTGWS
-228 NYSQIVQN
+228 NYSQIVQD
-236 LTDVNANK
+236 LTNVNGNAG
-244 EALKDVIGTS
+244 ALKTTVDS
-254 AKAASDTNPRGL
+254 LEAS
-266 TPGGATQ
+266 GATQ

-280 AQTVLANT
+280 AQTVLAST
-288 DSSRKKVA
+288 GSSRKKVVV
-296 IMFTDGEPTSGNSFE
+296 MFTDGEPTSGNSFE

-317 AITTAKALKDSGTTI
+317 AITAAKALKGNSGNDTTI

-366 EASVSTK
+366 GTAVEDAK

-394 IGGASVTLTETT
+394 IGGASVTLTATT

-420 DGADAKA
+420 DGVDAKA

-483 PGGKKIVLEIPI
+483 PGGKKIVLRIPI

-554 DTEETLGVTVVPTE
+554 DTEETLGETVVPTE

-584 LTTKVPNGYL
+584 LTTRVPAGYL
-594 YGGSFSNKECTI
+594 YGGSFSNPTCTTPWSYGTES
-606 AQTYANGEN
+606 AK
-615 PASFHPQNGATYYI
+615 SFRPQSGATYYI
-629 WEAPVDYLVP
+629 WEAPEVYLIP
-639 KSLSLSKTIDG
+639 KSLSLSKTIEG

-681 SISITDVGEAGG
+681 SISITDVGESGSV
-693 TALNGGSGKVYQS
+693 ALNGSSSSVYQS
-706 LTTVY
+706 LTTKY
-711 TNGSSDTYKPGAGVF
+711 TNGTSVTYMPGEGVF
-726 APLSASSYLACFSV
+726 KPLSASSYLACFSV
-740 PESAWATKGQKV
+740 PSDAWAAKDKKV

-776 DGPGSR
+776 DGPGNR
-782 VVKKIAETVSGSTIM
+782 VVKKIAEAKNGSTIM

-826 DPIDPIDPFVPIDP
+826 DPIDPVVPIDP
-840 IDPVTPV
+840 IDPVT
-847 DPVDPVEPAKQF
+847 PVDPVEPAKQF

>member
-22 PITASAAENDGT
+22 PMTASAAEHDSDPSDGPS
-34 TGGIKTH
+34 TGVNGLHMNKTVNSAH
-41 KEYNEETG
+41 NE
-49 YLTLEAYVT
+49 LTLEAFVT
-58 GESQTQIVAQP
+58 GRSQTQIVAQP

-80 SMEEL
+80 SM
-85 ERSTLY
+85 
-91 GWAYKYSDSFIE
+91 KYDITI
-103 VGSKGSMDAL
+103 GSGTDVLSQL
-113 DTVYGAEE
+113 DTKYGGAEGIYQMRIKDKL
-121 GVYVIK
+121 GVERTYN
-127 STGLSDSYA
+127 L
-136 PMRYVNGEWQYEGLK
+136 RYTNGAWQYDKIFGGWTNLI
-151 APLLGSK
+151 
-158 WKPVEDS
+158 
-165 DWGSGKIYITKL
+165 GSGYESRTRDTYISKL
-177 NALKIAVKR
+177 NALKIATKH
-186 FIDSAAAA
+186 FIDAAEAS
-194 SDPTNPNRI
+194 SDPDHPNRI
-203 SIIKFAGTKTNA
+203 SIVKFAGTNNSTI
-215 VGNDTYKEGGFTY
+215 GNDTYRESGNTY

-236 LTDVNANK
+236 LTDVNGNASTLKNAVD
-244 EALKDVIGTS
+244 AL
-254 AKAASDTNPRGL
+254 AA
-266 TPGGATQ
+266 GGATQ
-273 ADFGMQH
+273 ADFGMKH
-280 AQTVLANT
+280 AQTVLSTT
-288 DSSRKKVA
+288 DSSRKKVVV
-296 IMFTDGEPTSGNSFE
+296 MFTDGEPTDESDFNS
-311 TAVANG
+311 TVATG
-317 AITTAKALKDSGTTI
+317 AISAAYDLKQSGASVY
-332 FTVGCFSSTPSTNT
+332 TVGVFNSDISSNVYP
-346 TNYMNY
+346 YMNL
-352 VSSNYPNATSLTSG
+352 VSSNYPNAQSFDGSADSTVHDYFMTSDNS
-366 EASVSTK
+366 A
-373 YYSTAATSVDLT
+373 DLT
-385 GIFKKISQE
+385 NIFKKISQE
-394 IGGASVTLTETT
+394 IGGASVKLESST
-406 VLKDTVSKYFDLDT
+406 VLKDTISGYFDLDESVDDSRKIT
-420 DGADAKA
+420 
-427 IKVHTETCTAI
+427 VHTETCTAI
-438 DADGNP
+438 NADGNP
-444 TAWSNDNNPNQYK
+444 TAWNNDNNPNQYK

-469 FDYSANWVGSHNGR
+469 FNYSANWVGSHNGL
-483 PGGKKIVLEIPI
+483 PGGKKIVLRIPI

-504 LGLPTNDAENSGIY
+504 LGLPTNDAENTGVY
-518 VDNKPV
+518 VDGKSV
-524 APFSVPTVNF
+524 APFPVPTVNF

-541 VKQNADGTLSYTG
+541 VRMGTDGKPFYTG
-554 DTEETLGVTVVPTE
+554 DQSDEVIADPTAVNA
-568 TLANRVRIENA
+568 ANRVRITDNT
-579 SATVD
+579 ATVD
-584 LTTKVPNGYL
+584 LTTRVPAGYL
-594 YGGSFSNKECTI
+594 YGGSFSNPACTTPWSYGTES
-606 AQTYANGEN
+606 AK
-615 PASFHPQNGATYYI
+615 SFRPQSGATYYI

-639 KSLSLSKTIDG
+639 KSLSLSKTIGG

-672 FDVTDGSGN
+672 FDVTDGDGKA
-681 SISITDVGEAGG
+681 IPITDVGED
-693 TALNGGSGKVYQS
+693 TPVPLEGGSSNVYTS

-711 TNGSSDTYKPGAGVF
+711 TNGSSDTYKPGEGVF
-726 APLSASSYLACFSV
+726 KPLSASSYLSCFSV
-740 PESAWATKGQKV
+740 PESAWAAKDKKV

-782 VVKKIAETVSGSTIM
+782 VVKKIDEAKSGSTIM

-826 DPIDPIDPFVPIDP
+826 DPIDPIDPVVPIDP
-840 IDPVTPV
+840 VDPVT
-847 DPVDPVEPAKQF
+847 PVDPVEPAKQF

>member
-34 TGGIKTH
+34 TGGIKTD
-41 KEYNEETG
+41 KKYDPESG

-80 SMEEL
+80 SMDDAS
-85 ERSTLY
+85 RHWLY
-91 GWAYKYSDSFIE
+91 GWAYEESDSFIK
-103 VGSKGSMDAL
+103 VSDKGNLEDL
-113 DTVYGAEE
+113 DTVYGAAE
-121 GVYVIK
+121 GFYLLN
-127 STGLSDSYA
+127 STSWTNAYA
-136 PMRYVNGEWQYEGLK
+136 PMRYVNGTWQYCGIGKNWK
-151 APLLGSK
+151 A
-158 WKPVEDS
+158 VEKS
-165 DWGSGKIYITKL
+165 DFGSGDIYITKL
-177 NALKIAVKR
+177 NALKLAVKH
-186 FIDSAAAA
+186 FIDTANAA
-194 SDPTNPNRI
+194 SDPAHPNRI
-203 SIIKFAGTKTNA
+203 SIIKFAGTKNSA
-215 VGNDTYKEGGFTY
+215 IGNDTYKDGRHTY
-228 NYSQIVQN
+228 NYSQIVQ
-236 LTDVNANK
+236 
-244 EALKDVIGTS
+244 
-254 AKAASDTNPRGL
+254 GL
-266 TPGGATQ
+266 TNVNGNAGTLKTKVDSLQARGATQ

-280 AQTVLANT
+280 AQTVLAST

-317 AITTAKALKDSGTTI
+317 AITAAKALKDSGTTI
-332 FTVGCFSSTPSTNT
+332 FTVGCFSTTPKTDPT
-346 TNYMNY
+346 TYMNY

-366 EASVSTK
+366 GASVSTK

-385 GIFKKISQE
+385 SIFKKISQE

-406 VLKDTVSKYFDLDT
+406 VLKDTISDYFNLDESV
-420 DGADAKA
+420 DGSRK
-427 IKVHTETCTAI
+427 IEVHTESCTAI

-483 PGGKKIVLEIPI
+483 PGGKKIVLRIPI

-504 LGLPTNDAENSGIY
+504 LGLPTNDAESTGVY
-518 VDNKPV
+518 VDGNSV
-524 APFSVPTVNF
+524 APFPVPTVDY

-554 DTEETLGVTVVPTE
+554 DTEETLGKTVVPTE

-615 PASFHPQNGATYYI
+615 PASFHPQSGATYYI
-629 WEAPVDYLVP
+629 WEAPEVYLIP

-666 YYQSAG
+666 NYQSAG
-672 FDVTDGSGN
+672 FDVTDGDGKA
-681 SISITDVGEAGG
+681 ISITDVGESGS

-706 LTTVY
+706 LTTKY
-711 TNGSSDTYKPGAGVF
+711 TNGTSDTYRPGDGVF
-726 APLSASSYLACFSV
+726 KPLSASSYLACFSV
-740 PESAWATKGQKV
+740 PESAWAAKDKKV

-776 DGPGSR
+776 DGPGNR
-782 VVKKIAETVSGSTIM
+782 MVKKIAETESGSTIM

-826 DPIDPIDPFVPIDP
+826 DPIDPVVPIDP
-840 IDPVTPV
+840 IDPVT
-847 DPVDPVEPAKQF
+847 PVDPVEPAKQF

-919 AKYVSDTYL
+919 AKYVSDAYL

>member
-1 MTKAKRMLSLLLAVI
+1 MTKARRMLSLLLAVI

-22 PITASAAENDGT
+22 PITASAAENDSDPSDEPS
-34 TGGIKTH
+34 TGVNGLYMNKTVNSAH
-41 KEYNEETG
+41 NE
-49 YLTLEAYVT
+49 LTLEAFVT
-58 GESQTQIVAQP
+58 GRSQTQITKVP

-80 SMEEL
+80 SMDEE
-85 ERSTLY
+85 
-91 GWAYKYSDSFIE
+91 IE
-103 VGSKGSMDAL
+103 VAYGYDNLDKL
-113 DTVYGAEE
+113 DTIYGADE
-121 GVYVIK
+121 GIYIADFTGYLGAEFTNYK
-127 STGLSDSYA
+127 LRYDSTAGQ
-136 PMRYVNGEWQYEGLK
+136 WQYYKKGFI
-151 APLLGSK
+151 GI
-158 WKPVEDS
+158 
-165 DWGSGKIYITKL
+165 GSGWTVIGTNHYKITSIRITKL
-177 NALKIAVKR
+177 NAMKIAVKH
-186 FIDSAAAA
+186 FIDSANANSVPA
-194 SDPTNPNRI
+194 NPNRI
-203 SIIKFAGTKTNA
+203 SVIKFAGKMNA
-215 VGNDTYKEGGFTY
+215 SVGNDTYDEGSNTY
-228 NYSQIVQN
+228 NYSQIVAD
-236 LTDVNANK
+236 LTDLSTTNAETLK
-244 EALKDVIGTS
+244 ATVGALTE
-254 AKAASDTNPRGL
+254 
-266 TPGGATQ
+266 GGATQ
-273 ADFGMQH
+273 ANFGMQH
-280 AQTVLANT
+280 AQTVLSKT
-288 DSSRKKVA
+288 DSSRKKVV
-296 IMFTDGEPTSGNSFE
+296 IMFTDGDPTSQKYFE
-311 TAVANG
+311 ADVANS
-317 AITTAKALKDSGTTI
+317 AIGTAKALKDQNTTI
-332 FTVGCFSSTPSTNT
+332 YTVGCFDSKPEDSSDKGKF
-346 TNYMNY
+346 MNY
-352 VSSNYPNATSLTSG
+352 VSSNYPDATSLTVG
-366 EASVSTK
+366 GKKVEDAK
-373 YYSTAATSVDLT
+373 YYSVATTGSELT
-385 GIFKKISQE
+385 DIFETISQE
-394 IGGASVTLTETT
+394 TGGATYTLSSSAVVQDVISEYFNLPAGTTENDIQVYTQAFT
-406 VLKDTVSKYFDLDT
+406 GTN
-420 DGADAKA
+420 
-427 IKVHTETCTAI
+427 
-438 DADGNP
+438 ADGSRTWGGR
-444 TAWSNDNNPNQYK
+444 TAYNAAVELDATAKKLRVSN
-457 ADVVGKTITVTG
+457 
-469 FDYSANWVGSHNGR
+469 FDFSENWVGFHINADGDR
-483 PGGKKIVLEIPI
+483 TPHGCKLVIVIPI
-495 KPIDEKCWG
+495 EPIMDNCWG
-504 LGLPTNDAENSGIY
+504 TDLPTNDAENSGIY
-518 VDNKPV
+518 VGENPV
-524 APFSVPTVNF
+524 APFPVPTVDY

-541 VKQNADGTLSYTG
+541 VRMGADGKPFYIG
-554 DTEETLGVTVVPTE
+554 DQTNQVIADPAAVNAE
-568 TLANRVRIENA
+568 NRVRMDA
-579 SATVD
+579 STMVN
-584 LTTKVPNGYL
+584 LTEKVPTGYL
-594 YGGSFSNKECTI
+594 YGGSFSDPACTT

-615 PASFHPQNGATYYI
+615 PTSFHPQSGATYYI

-639 KSLSLSKTIDG
+639 KSLSLSKTTAG
-650 QPNVIGFYLLT
+650 TPNVVGFYLLT

-672 FDVTDGSGN
+672 FDVKDGN
-681 SISITDVGEAGG
+681 DNTITITDVTEKAPV
-693 TALNGGSGKVYQS
+693 ALTGGSSNVYSS
-706 LTTVY
+706 LTVNY
-711 TNGSSDTYKPGAGVF
+711 TTGLSQTFTPGETEGF
-726 APLSASSYLACFSV
+726 EQLRKGSYLSCFSV
-740 PESAWATKGQKV
+740 PESAWATEGQKV

-782 VVKKIAETVSGSTIM
+782 VVKKIAEAESGSTIM

-826 DPIDPIDPFVPIDP
+826 DPIDPVVPIDP
-840 IDPVTPV
+840 IDPVT
-847 DPVDPVEPAKQF
+847 PVDPVEPAKQF

>member
-22 PITASAAENDGT
+22 PITASAVEHDSDPSDGPS
-34 TGGIKTH
+34 TGVNGLYMNKTVNSAH
-41 KEYNEETG
+41 NE
-49 YLTLEAYVT
+49 LTLEAFVT
-58 GESQTQIVAQP
+58 GRSQTQVTTVP
-69 VDIALV
+69 VDTALV
-75 LDVSG
+75 LDESG
-80 SMEEL
+80 SM
-85 ERSTLY
+85 
-91 GWAYKYSDSFIE
+91 SDKIE
-103 VGSKGSMDAL
+103 VAYGYDNLDKL
-113 DTVYGAEE
+113 DTVYGGAE
-121 GVYVIK
+121 GIYTAK
-127 STGLSDSYA
+127 FKGYALGFTYTRDLRYDSA
-136 PMRYVNGEWQYEGLK
+136 AGQWQYYKETSIGGPAGWTVIGTNK
-151 APLLGSK
+151 FEMQSVK
-158 WKPVEDS
+158 
-165 DWGSGKIYITKL
+165 ITKL
-177 NALKIAVKR
+177 NAMKIATKH
-186 FIDSAAAA
+186 FIDSANAN
-194 SDPTNPNRI
+194 SDPANPNRI
-203 SIIKFAGTKTNA
+203 SIISYDSNST
-215 VGNDTYKEGGFTY
+215 
-228 NYSQIVQN
+228 IVKQ
-236 LTDVNANK
+236 L
-244 EALKDVIGTS
+244 TS
-254 AKAASDTNPRGL
+254 ASAADELKAAIDALSAD
-266 TPGGATQ
+266 GATR
-273 ADFGMQH
+273 ADLGLQN

-296 IMFTDGEPTSGNSFE
+296 ILFTDGSPTSTNGFE
-311 TAVANG
+311 EAVANS
-317 AITTAKALKDSGTTI
+317 AIATAKALKDQNTTI
-332 FTVGCFSSTPSTNT
+332 YTVGCFGSKPEDTSDQGKF
-346 TNYMNY
+346 MNY
-352 VSSNYPNATSLTSG
+352 VSSNYPDATSLTSG
-366 EASVSTK
+366 GAMVGDGK
-373 YYSTAATSVDLT
+373 YYSVATTSSELT
-385 GIFKKISQE
+385 DIFQTISQE
-394 IGGASVTLTETT
+394 TGGATYTLTSSAVVQDVISE
-406 VLKDTVSKYFDLDT
+406 YFDLPADT
-420 DGADAKA
+420 TKDDIQVYTQAFTG
-427 IKVHTETCTAI
+427 TN
-438 DADGNP
+438 ADGSRTWGGR
-444 TAWSNDNNPNQYK
+444 TAYNATVELDVAAKKLRVSN
-457 ADVVGKTITVTG
+457 
-469 FDYSANWVGSHNGR
+469 FDFSENWVGFHINADGDR
-483 PGGKKIVLEIPI
+483 TPHGCKLVIVIPI
-495 KPIDEKCWG
+495 KPIMDNCWG
-504 LGLPTNDAENSGIY
+504 TDLPTNKADESGIY
-518 VDNKPV
+518 VGENPV
-524 APFSVPTVNF
+524 APFPVPTVDY

-541 VKQNADGTLSYTG
+541 VRMGADGKPFYIG
-554 DTEETLGVTVVPTE
+554 DQSDEVIADPTAVNA
-568 TLANRVRIENA
+568 ANRVRITDNT
-579 SATVD
+579 ATVD

-594 YGGSFSNKECTI
+594 YGGSFSNKECTT
-606 AQTYANGEN
+606 AWNYGTESAK
-615 PASFHPQNGATYYI
+615 SFHPQSGATYYI
-629 WEAPVDYLVP
+629 WEAPDVYLVP

-672 FDVTDGSGN
+672 FDVTDGDGKA
-681 SISITDVGEAGG
+681 ISITDVGESGG

-740 PESAWATKGQKV
+740 PSDAWAAKDRKV

-782 VVKKIAETVSGSTIM
+782 MVKKIAETASGSTIM

-826 DPIDPIDPFVPIDP
+826 DPIDPVVPIDP
-840 IDPVTPV
+840 IDPVT
-847 DPVDPVEPAKQF
+847 PVDPVEPAKQF

>member
-22 PITASAAENDGT
+22 PITAGAAENDGT

-58 GESQTQIVAQP
+58 GASQTQIAKVP
-69 VDIALV
+69 VDTALV

-80 SMEEL
+80 SMKEYITVGSKDNTTSL
-85 ERSTLY
+85 DTLY
-91 GWAYKYSDSFIE
+91 G
-103 VGSKGSMDAL
+103 
-113 DTVYGAEE
+113 GAEGIYE
-121 GVYVIK
+121 YNSSIFAWR
-127 STGLSDSYA
+127 D
-136 PMRYVNGEWQYEGLK
+136 MRYNTETGKWQYDGGQFLWFGHE
-151 APLLGSK
+151 
-158 WKPVEDS
+158 WKDLDRS
-165 DWGSGKIYITKL
+165 NWGSQDIRITKL
-177 NALKIAVKR
+177 NALKIATKH
-186 FIDSAAAA
+186 FIDSASAN
-194 SDPTNPNRI
+194 SDPANPNQI
-203 SIIKFAGTKTNA
+203 SIISYATESTVVKPLTSVSAADELKSAIDALSADGGTCSDQGMANA
-215 VGNDTYKEGGFTY
+215 K
-228 NYSQIVQN
+228 S
-236 LTDVNANK
+236 
-244 EALKDVIGTS
+244 
-254 AKAASDTNPRGL
+254 
-266 TPGGATQ
+266 
-273 ADFGMQH
+273 
-280 AQTVLANT
+280 VLADKT
-288 DSSRKKVA
+288 RKRVA
-296 IMFTDGEPTSGNSFE
+296 IMFTDGNPGLHGDFDCSDCLK
-311 TAVANG
+311 VANNT
-317 AITTAKALKDSGTTI
+317 ISTSREMKKDGVI
-332 FTVGCFSSTPSTNT
+332 VYTVGCFASKPASGSNSD
-346 TNYMNY
+346 NYMNFT
-352 VSSNYPNATSLTSG
+352 SSNYPNATSLTSG
-366 EASVSTK
+366 GASVSTK
-373 YYSTAATSVDLT
+373 YYSTAATSADLT
-385 GIFKKISQE
+385 GIFQTISQE
-394 IGGASVTLTETT
+394 VGGASVTLTATT
-406 VLKDTVSKYFDLDT
+406 VLKDTISDYFNLDESV
-420 DGADAKA
+420 DGSRK
-427 IKVHTETCTAI
+427 IEVHTETCTAI

-444 TAWSNDNNPNQYK
+444 TAWQKDNDNTVYNVK
-457 ADVVGKTITVTG
+457 TAGKTITVEG
-469 FDYSANWVGSHNGR
+469 FDYSANWVGSHNGQ
-483 PGGKKIVLEIPI
+483 PGGKKIVLRIPI

-504 LGLPTNDAENSGIY
+504 LGLPTNDAENTGVY
-518 VDNKPV
+518 VDGKSV
-524 APFSVPTVNF
+524 APFPVPTVDY

-541 VKQNADGTLSYTG
+541 VRMGADGKLVYTG
-554 DTEETLGVTVVPTE
+554 DQTNQVIADPAAVNA
-568 TLANRVRIENA
+568 ANRVRITDNT
-579 SATVD
+579 ATVD
-584 LTTKVPNGYL
+584 LTKKVPAGYL

-615 PASFHPQNGATYYI
+615 LASFHPQSGATYYI
-629 WEAPVDYLVP
+629 WEAPEVYLIP
-639 KSLSLSKTIDG
+639 KSLSLSKTIEG

-672 FDVTDGSGN
+672 FDVTNGDGKA
-681 SISITDVGEAGG
+681 ISITDVGESGSV
-693 TALNGGSGKVYQS
+693 ALNGGSGKVYQS

-711 TNGSSDTYKPGAGVF
+711 TNGTSVTYKPGEGVF
-726 APLSASSYLACFSV
+726 KPLSASSYLACFSV
-740 PESAWATKGQKV
+740 PSSAWAEAGKEI

-782 VVKKIAETVSGSTIM
+782 VVKKIDEAKSGSTIM

-826 DPIDPIDPFVPIDP
+826 DPIDPIDPVVPIDP
-840 IDPVTPV
+840 IDPVT
-847 DPVDPVEPAKQF
+847 PVDPVEPAKQF

-982 STVREDNTLVS
+982 SMVREDNTLVS

>member
-16 MILSVI
+16 MILSVM

-80 SMEEL
+80 SM
-85 ERSTLY
+85 
-91 GWAYKYSDSFIE
+91 KYDITI
-103 VGSKGSMDAL
+103 GSGTDVLSQL
-113 DTVYGAEE
+113 DTKYGGAEGIYQMRIKDKL
-121 GVYVIK
+121 GVERTYN
-127 STGLSDSYA
+127 L
-136 PMRYVNGEWQYEGLK
+136 RYTNGAWQYDKIFGGWTNLI
-151 APLLGSK
+151 
-158 WKPVEDS
+158 
-165 DWGSGKIYITKL
+165 GSGYESRARDTYISKL
-177 NALKIAVKR
+177 NALKIATKH
-186 FIDSAAAA
+186 FIDAAEAS
-194 SDPTNPNRI
+194 SDPDHPNRI
-203 SIIKFAGTKTNA
+203 SIVKFAGTNNSTI
-215 VGNDTYKEGGFTY
+215 GNDTYRESGNTY

-236 LTDVNANK
+236 LTDVNGNASTLKNAVD
-244 EALKDVIGTS
+244 AL
-254 AKAASDTNPRGL
+254 AA
-266 TPGGATQ
+266 GGATQ
-273 ADFGMQH
+273 ADFGMKH
-280 AQTVLANT
+280 AQTVLSTT
-288 DSSRKKVA
+288 DSSRKKVVV
-296 IMFTDGEPTSGNSFE
+296 MFTDGEPTDESDFNS
-311 TAVANG
+311 TVAAG
-317 AITTAKALKDSGTTI
+317 AISAAYDLKQSGA
-332 FTVGCFSSTPSTNT
+332 TVFSVGVFSSSVDSKVYP
-346 TNYMNY
+346 YMNL
-352 VSSNYPNATSLTSG
+352 VSSNYPDAQSFNANADATVHGYFMTSDNS
-366 EASVSTK
+366 A
-373 YYSTAATSVDLT
+373 DLT
-385 GIFKKISQE
+385 NIFQAISQE
-394 IGGASVTLTETT
+394 VGGASVKLESST
-406 VLKDTVSKYFDLDT
+406 VLKDTISGYFDLDT
-420 DGADAKA
+420 TDGVDAKK
-427 IKVHTETCTAI
+427 ITVHTETCTAI

-444 TAWSNDNNPNQYK
+444 TAWRNDNNEGQYQYVL
-457 ADVVGKTITVTG
+457 DGKTITVTG

-483 PGGKKIVLEIPI
+483 PGGKKIVLKIPI
-495 KPIDEKCWG
+495 KPNDSECWG
-504 LGLPTNDAENSGIY
+504 LGLPTNDAANSGIY
-518 VDNKPV
+518 VDGKSV
-524 APFSVPTVNF
+524 APFPVPTVDY

-541 VKQNADGTLSYTG
+541 VRMGADGKLVYTG
-554 DTEETLGVTVVPTE
+554 DESKASIADPTAVNA
-568 TLANRVRIENA
+568 ANRVRITDNT
-579 SATVD
+579 ATVD
-584 LTTKVPNGYL
+584 LTARVPAGYL
-594 YGGSFSNKECTI
+594 YGGSFSD
-606 AQTYANGEN
+606 
-615 PASFHPQNGATYYI
+615 PACKTPWSYGTESAKSFRPQNGATYYI

-711 TNGSSDTYKPGAGVF
+711 TNGSSDTYKPGEGVF
-726 APLSASSYLACFSV
+726 KPLSASSYLACFSV
-740 PESAWATKGQKV
+740 PSDAWAAKDQKV

-782 VVKKIAETVSGSTIM
+782 VVKKIAEAKNGSTIM

-826 DPIDPIDPFVPIDP
+826 DPIDPIDPVVPIDP
-840 IDPVTPV
+840 VDPVT
-847 DPVDPVEPAKQF
+847 PVDPVEPAKQF

>member
-16 MILSVI
+16 MILSVM
-22 PITASAAENDGT
+22 PITASAVENDGT

-80 SMEEL
+80 SMDNA
-85 ERSTLY
+85 SSHWLY
-91 GWAYKYSDSFIE
+91 GWAYEESDSFIK
-103 VGSKGSMDAL
+103 VSDKGNLEDL
-113 DTVYGAEE
+113 DTVYGAAE
-121 GVYVIK
+121 GFYLLN
-127 STGLSDSYA
+127 STSLTNAYT
-136 PMRYVNGEWQYEGLK
+136 PMRYVNGTWQYCGIGK
-151 APLLGSK
+151 N
-158 WKPVEDS
+158 WKDVGKS
-165 DWGSGKIYITKL
+165 NFGSGSIYITKL
-177 NALKIAVKR
+177 NALKLAVKH
-186 FIDSAAAA
+186 FIDTANAA
-194 SDPTNPNRI
+194 SDPAHPNRI
-203 SIIKFAGTKTNA
+203 SIIKFAGTKNSA
-215 VGNDTYKEGGFTY
+215 IGNDTYKENGYTY
-228 NYSQIVQN
+228 NYSQIVQ
-236 LTDVNANK
+236 
-244 EALKDVIGTS
+244 
-254 AKAASDTNPRGL
+254 GL
-266 TPGGATQ
+266 TNVNGNASTLRTTVDSLQASGATQ

-288 DSSRKKVA
+288 DSSRKKVV

-311 TAVANG
+311 PAVANG

-366 EASVSTK
+366 GASVSTK

-385 GIFKKISQE
+385 SIFQTISQE
-394 IGGASVTLTETT
+394 IGGASVTLTATT

-420 DGADAKA
+420 DGVDAKA

-495 KPIDEKCWG
+495 KPIDSECWG
-504 LGLPTNDAENSGIY
+504 TDLPTNKADESGIY

-554 DTEETLGVTVVPTE
+554 DTEETLGKTVVPTE
-568 TLANRVRIENA
+568 TLANRVRIEDA

-584 LTTKVPNGYL
+584 LTSLVPAGYL

-615 PASFHPQNGATYYI
+615 PASFHPQSGATYYI

-666 YYQSAG
+666 FYQSAG

-711 TNGSSDTYKPGAGVF
+711 TNGSSDTYKPGEGVF
-726 APLSASSYLACFSV
+726 KPLSASSYLACFSV
-740 PESAWATKGQKV
+740 PSDAWAAKDRKV

-782 VVKKIAETVSGSTIM
+782 MVKKIAETASGSTIM

-826 DPIDPIDPFVPIDP
+826 DPIDPIDPVVPIDP
-840 IDPVTPV
+840 IDPVT
-847 DPVDPVEPAKQF
+847 PVDPVEPAKQF

>member
-16 MILSVI
+16 MILSVM

-80 SMEEL
+80 SMDDNIKLAEGP
-85 ERSTLY
+85 S
-91 GWAYKYSDSFIE
+91 G
-103 VGSKGSMDAL
+103 L
-113 DTVYGAEE
+113 DTLDKNYGAIE
-121 GVYVIK
+121 GFYTAKFQGAFI
-127 STGLSDSYA
+127 
-136 PMRYVNGEWQYEGLK
+136 NGERKLRYKNGVWQYYKWIGGWTDI
-151 APLLGSK
+151 GSNHYDI
-158 WKPVEDS
+158 ED
-165 DWGSGKIYITKL
+165 IYISKL
-177 NALKIAVKR
+177 NALKIATRAFVDSAMTSSDPAHPNQIAIVSYADEATTVKELTAVNAAGASALKSA
-186 FIDSAAAA
+186 IDSLDANGSTAADYGMQRA
-194 SDPTNPNRI
+194 
-203 SIIKFAGTKTNA
+203 
-215 VGNDTYKEGGFTY
+215 
-228 NYSQIVQN
+228 
-236 LTDVNANK
+236 
-244 EALKDVIGTS
+244 KDVLSKS
-254 AKAASDTNPRGL
+254 ADG
-266 TPGGATQ
+266 
-273 ADFGMQH
+273 H
-280 AQTVLANT
+280 
-288 DSSRKKVA
+288 KKVV
-296 IMFTDGEPTSGNSFE
+296 IMFTDGEPNHGSGFVNS
-311 TAVANG
+311 VATDTIKAAYDLKHSG
-317 AITTAKALKDSGTTI
+317 ASVYS
-332 FTVGCFSSTPSTNT
+332 VGVFNSSVNSKVYP
-346 TNYMNY
+346 YMNL
-352 VSSNYPNATSLTSG
+352 VSSNYPDAQSFNASADATVHGYFMTSDNSAGLTN
-366 EASVSTK
+366 
-373 YYSTAATSVDLT
+373 
-385 GIFKKISQE
+385 IFQTISQE

-504 LGLPTNDAENSGIY
+504 LGLPTNDAENTGVY
-518 VDNKPV
+518 VDGKSV
-524 APFSVPTVNF
+524 APFPVPTVDY

-541 VKQNADGTLSYTG
+541 VRMGTDGKPFYTG
-554 DTEETLGVTVVPTE
+554 DQSDEVIADPTAVNA
-568 TLANRVRIENA
+568 ANRVRITDNT
-579 SATVD
+579 ATVD

-594 YGGSFSNKECTI
+594 YGGSFSNPACTTPWSYGTES
-606 AQTYANGEN
+606 AK
-615 PASFHPQNGATYYI
+615 SFRPQNGATYYI
-629 WEAPVDYLVP
+629 WEAPDVYLVP

-681 SISITDVGEAGG
+681 PISITDVGEAAPV
-693 TALNGGSGKVYQS
+693 ALEGGSSNVYTS

-726 APLSASSYLACFSV
+726 KPLSASSYLACFSV

-776 DGPGSR
+776 DGPGNR
-782 VVKKIAETVSGSTIM
+782 VVKKIAETVSGSTIT

-826 DPIDPIDPFVPIDP
+826 DPIDPIDPVVPIDP
-840 IDPVTPV
+840 IDPVT
-847 DPVDPVEPAKQF
+847 PVDPVEPAKQF

>member
-22 PITASAAENDGT
+22 PITASAVEHDSDPSDGPS
-34 TGGIKTH
+34 TGVNGLYMNKTVNSAH
-41 KEYNEETG
+41 NE
-49 YLTLEAYVT
+49 LTLEAFVT
-58 GESQTQIVAQP
+58 GRSQTQVTTVP
-69 VDIALV
+69 VDTALV
-75 LDVSG
+75 LDESG
-80 SMEEL
+80 SM
-85 ERSTLY
+85 
-91 GWAYKYSDSFIE
+91 SDKIE
-103 VGSKGSMDAL
+103 VAYGYDNLDKL
-113 DTVYGAEE
+113 DTVYGGAE
-121 GVYVIK
+121 GIYTAK
-127 STGLSDSYA
+127 FKGYALGFTYTRDLRYDSA
-136 PMRYVNGEWQYEGLK
+136 AGQWQYYKETSIGGPAGWTVIGTNK
-151 APLLGSK
+151 FEMQSVK
-158 WKPVEDS
+158 
-165 DWGSGKIYITKL
+165 ITKL
-177 NALKIAVKR
+177 NAMKIATKH
-186 FIDSAAAA
+186 FIDSANAN
-194 SDPTNPNRI
+194 SDPANPNRI
-203 SIIKFAGTKTNA
+203 SIISYDSNST
-215 VGNDTYKEGGFTY
+215 
-228 NYSQIVQN
+228 IVKQ
-236 LTDVNANK
+236 L
-244 EALKDVIGTS
+244 TS
-254 AKAASDTNPRGL
+254 ASAADELKAAIDALSAD
-266 TPGGATQ
+266 GATR
-273 ADFGMQH
+273 ADLGLQN

-296 IMFTDGEPTSGNSFE
+296 ILFTDGSPTSTNGFE
-311 TAVANG
+311 EAVANS
-317 AITTAKALKDSGTTI
+317 AIATAKALKDQNTTI
-332 FTVGCFSSTPSTNT
+332 YTVGCFGSKPEDTSDQGKF
-346 TNYMNY
+346 MNY
-352 VSSNYPNATSLTSG
+352 VSSNYPDATSLTSG
-366 EASVSTK
+366 GAMVGDGK
-373 YYSTAATSVDLT
+373 YYSVATTSSELT
-385 GIFKKISQE
+385 DIFQTISQE
-394 IGGASVTLTETT
+394 TGGATYTLTSSAVVQDVISE
-406 VLKDTVSKYFDLDT
+406 YFDLPAGTTKDDIQVYT
-420 DGADAKA
+420 QAFTG
-427 IKVHTETCTAI
+427 TN
-438 DADGNP
+438 ADGSRTWGSR
-444 TAWSNDNNPNQYK
+444 TAYNATVELDVAAKKLRVSN
-457 ADVVGKTITVTG
+457 
-469 FDYSANWVGSHNGR
+469 FDFSENWVGFHINADGDR
-483 PGGKKIVLEIPI
+483 TPHGCKLVIVIPI
-495 KPIDEKCWG
+495 KPIMDNCWG
-504 LGLPTNDAENSGIY
+504 TDLPTNKADESGIY
-518 VDNKPV
+518 VGEDPV
-524 APFSVPTVNF
+524 APFPVPTVDY

-541 VKQNADGTLSYTG
+541 VRMGADGKLVYTG
-554 DTEETLGVTVVPTE
+554 DQTNQVIADPAAVNA
-568 TLANRVRIENA
+568 ANRVRITDNT
-579 SATVD
+579 ATVD
-584 LTTKVPNGYL
+584 LTTRVPAGYL

-606 AQTYANGEN
+606 AWNYGTEN
-615 PASFHPQNGATYYI
+615 AKRFHPQNGATYYI

-650 QPNVIGFYLLT
+650 QPKVIGFYLLT

-681 SISITDVGEAGG
+681 SISITDVGESGSV
-693 TALNGGSGKVYQS
+693 ALNGGSGKVYQS

-711 TNGSSDTYKPGAGVF
+711 TNGSSDTYKPGEGVF
-726 APLSASSYLACFSV
+726 KPLSASSYLACFSV
-740 PESAWATKGQKV
+740 PESAWAAKDRKV

-782 VVKKIAETVSGSTIM
+782 MVKKIAETASGSTII

-826 DPIDPIDPFVPIDP
+826 DPIDPIDPVVPIDP
-840 IDPVTPV
+840 VDPVT
-847 DPVDPVEPAKQF
+847 PVDPVEPAKQF

>member
-34 TGGIKTH
+34 AGGIKTH

-80 SMEEL
+80 SMDYYI
-85 ERSTLY
+85 T
-91 GWAYKYSDSFIE
+91 
-103 VGSKGSMDAL
+103 VGSGTTVLSMLDTKYGGAEGMYEMRIADAL
-113 DTVYGAEE
+113 
-121 GVYVIK
+121 GVTRWY
-127 STGLSDSYA
+127 D
-136 PMRYVNGEWQYEGLK
+136 MRYRNGVWQYKSILSGWVNLI
-151 APLLGSK
+151 
-158 WKPVEDS
+158 
-165 DWGSGKIYITKL
+165 GSGYEDNVKNTRITKL
-177 NALKIAVKR
+177 NALKIATKH
-186 FIDSAAAA
+186 FIDSANA
-194 SDPTNPNRI
+194 SSESTDPN
-203 SIIKFAGTKTNA
+203 
-215 VGNDTYKEGGFTY
+215 
-228 NYSQIVQN
+228 QIAIVSY
-236 LTDVNANK
+236 ANK
-244 EALKDVIGTS
+244 ATTVKELTAVNTAGATALKS
-254 AKAASDTNPRGL
+254 AIDSLDANGSTAADY
-266 TPGGATQ
+266 
-273 ADFGMQH
+273 GMQR
-280 AQTVLANT
+280 AKDVLNKSA
-288 DSSRKKVA
+288 DGHKKVV
-296 IMFTDGEPTSGNSFE
+296 IMFTDGEPNHGSGFVD
-311 TAVANG
+311 TVATDTIKAAYDLKHSG
-317 AITTAKALKDSGTTI
+317 A
-332 FTVGCFSSTPSTNT
+332 TVFSVGVFSSSVDSKVYP
-346 TNYMNY
+346 YMNL
-352 VSSNYPNATSLTSG
+352 VSSNYPDAQSFNANADATVHGYFMTSDNS
-366 EASVSTK
+366 A
-373 YYSTAATSVDLT
+373 DLT
-385 GIFKKISQE
+385 NIFQTISQE
-394 IGGASVTLTETT
+394 VGGASVTLTETT
-406 VLKDTVSKYFDLDT
+406 VLKDTISGYFDLDIN
-420 DGADAKA
+420 ADTSRT
-427 IKVHTETCTAI
+427 IKVHTESCTALN
-438 DADGNP
+438 ADGEP
-444 TAWSNDNNPNQYK
+444 TAWDNDNNPNQYK

-469 FDYSANWVGSHNGR
+469 FNYSANWVGSHNGQ
-483 PGGKKIVLEIPI
+483 PGGKKIVLRIPI
-495 KPIDEKCWG
+495 KPIDSECWG
-504 LGLPTNDAENSGIY
+504 ENLPTNDGANSGIY
-518 VDNKPV
+518 VGETPV
-524 APFSVPTVNF
+524 APFPVPTVNF

-541 VKQNADGTLSYTG
+541 VRMGADGKLVYTG
-554 DTEETLGVTVVPTE
+554 DQSNAVIADPSAVNAE
-568 TLANRVRIENA
+568 NRVRMDA
-579 SATVD
+579 STMVN
-584 LTTKVPNGYL
+584 LTEKVPTGYL
-594 YGGSFSNKECTI
+594 YGGSFSDKDCMTAWSYGTES
-606 AQTYANGEN
+606 AK
-615 PASFHPQNGATYYI
+615 SFRPQSGATYYI
-629 WEAPVDYLVP
+629 WEAPEVYLVP

-650 QPNVIGFYLLT
+650 QANVIGFYLLT
-661 GVDRL
+661 GVDRQ

-672 FDVTDGSGN
+672 FDVTNGDGN
-681 SISITDVGEAGG
+681 PISITDVGENAPV
-693 TALNGGSGKVYQS
+693 ALEGGSSKVYKS

-711 TNGSSDTYKPGAGVF
+711 TNGTSVTYKPGEGVF
-726 APLSASSYLACFSV
+726 KPLSASSYLACFSV
-740 PESAWATKGQKV
+740 PSDAWAAKDKKV

-782 VVKKIAETVSGSTIM
+782 VVKMIAEAKSGSTIM
-797 PANTAVQMLL
+797 SANTAVQMLL

-826 DPIDPIDPFVPIDP
+826 DPIDPIDPVVPIDP
-840 IDPVTPV
+840 IDPVT
-847 DPVDPVEPAKQF
+847 PVDPVEPAKQF

>member
-22 PITASAAENDGT
+22 PITAGAAENDGT

-80 SMEEL
+80 SM
-85 ERSTLY
+85 
-91 GWAYKYSDSFIE
+91 KYDITI
-103 VGSKGSMDAL
+103 GSGTDVLSQL
-113 DTVYGAEE
+113 DTKYGGAEGIYQMRIKDKL
-121 GVYVIK
+121 GVERTYN
-127 STGLSDSYA
+127 L
-136 PMRYVNGEWQYEGLK
+136 RYTNGAWQYDKIFGGWTNLI
-151 APLLGSK
+151 
-158 WKPVEDS
+158 
-165 DWGSGKIYITKL
+165 GSGYESRARDTYISKL
-177 NALKIAVKR
+177 NALKIATKH
-186 FIDSAAAA
+186 FIDAAEAS
-194 SDPTNPNRI
+194 SDPDHPNRI
-203 SIIKFAGTKTNA
+203 SIVKFAGTNNSTI
-215 VGNDTYKEGGFTY
+215 GNDTYRESGNTY

-236 LTDVNANK
+236 LTDVNGNASTLKNAVD
-244 EALKDVIGTS
+244 AL
-254 AKAASDTNPRGL
+254 AA
-266 TPGGATQ
+266 GGATQ
-273 ADFGMQH
+273 ADFGMKH
-280 AQTVLANT
+280 AQTVLSTT
-288 DSSRKKVA
+288 DSSRKKVVV
-296 IMFTDGEPTSGNSFE
+296 MFTDGEPTDESDFNS
-311 TAVANG
+311 TVAAG
-317 AITTAKALKDSGTTI
+317 AISAAYDLKQSGA
-332 FTVGCFSSTPSTNT
+332 TVFSVGVFSSSVDSKVYP
-346 TNYMNY
+346 YMNL
-352 VSSNYPNATSLTSG
+352 VSSNYPDAQSFNANADATVHGYFMTSDNS
-366 EASVSTK
+366 A
-373 YYSTAATSVDLT
+373 DLT
-385 GIFKKISQE
+385 NIFQTISQE
-394 IGGASVTLTETT
+394 VGGASVKLTQTST
-406 VLKDTVSKYFDLDT
+406 LKDTISEYFDLDEN
-420 DGADAKA
+420 ADTSRT
-427 IKVHTETCTAI
+427 IMVHTETCTAL

-444 TAWSNDNNPNQYK
+444 TAWRSDNNYNDYEAK
-457 ADVVGKTITVTG
+457 VVGKSVTVTG
-469 FDYSANWVGSHNGR
+469 FDYSANWVGPQNGQPR
-483 PGGKKIVLEIPI
+483 GKKIVLEIPI

-504 LGLPTNDAENSGIY
+504 ENLPTNDGANTGIY
-518 VDNKPV
+518 VDGKSV
-524 APFSVPTVNF
+524 APFPVPTVDY

-541 VKQNADGTLSYTG
+541 VRMGADGKLVYTG
-554 DTEETLGVTVVPTE
+554 DTEATLGQTVVPTS
-568 TLANRVRIENA
+568 TAANRVLIQDNT
-579 SATVD
+579 ATVD
-584 LTTKVPNGYL
+584 LTAKVSSGYL

-615 PASFHPQNGATYYI
+615 PASFHPQSGATYYI

-639 KSLSLSKTIDG
+639 KSLSLSKTIGG

-666 YYQSAG
+666 FYQSAG
-672 FDVTDGSGN
+672 FDVTDGSGK
-681 SISITDVGEAGG
+681 SISITDVGESGS

-711 TNGSSDTYKPGAGVF
+711 TNGTSVTYKPGEGVF
-726 APLSASSYLACFSV
+726 KPLSASSYLACFSV
-740 PESAWATKGQKV
+740 PESAWAAKDKKV

-762 GMKVTGTTTRTCQS
+762 GMKVTGTMTRTCQS

-782 VVKKIAETVSGSTIM
+782 VVKKIAEAESGSTIM

-826 DPIDPIDPFVPIDP
+826 DPIDPVVPIDP
-840 IDPVTPV
+840 IDPVT
-847 DPVDPVEPAKQF
+847 PVDPVEPAKQF

>member
-22 PITASAAENDGT
+22 PITASAAEHDSDPSDGPS
-34 TGGIKTH
+34 TGVNGLHMNKTVNSAH
-41 KEYNEETG
+41 NE
-49 YLTLEAYVT
+49 LTLEAFVT
-58 GESQTQIVAQP
+58 GRSQTQVTTIP
-69 VDIALV
+69 VDTALV

-80 SMEEL
+80 SM
-85 ERSTLY
+85 
-91 GWAYKYSDSFIE
+91 SDKIE
-103 VGSKGSMDAL
+103 VA
-113 DTVYGAEE
+113 YG
-121 GVYVIK
+121 
-127 STGLSDSYA
+127 
-136 PMRYVNGEWQYEGLK
+136 YEGLVNLDTEYGGGEGIYTASFQRK
-151 APLLGSK
+151 ILGSWTNVPGGPWDLRYNTSTGK
-158 WKPVEDS
+158 WEYDKIFGGWTEI
-165 DWGSGKIYITKL
+165 GSNNYKITSLKITKL
-177 NALKIAVKR
+177 NAMKIATKH
-186 FIDSAAAA
+186 FIDSASAN
-194 SDPTNPNRI
+194 SDPANPNQI
-203 SIIKFAGTKTNA
+203 SIISYATESTVVKPLTSVSAADELKSAIDALSADGGTCSDQGMANA
-215 VGNDTYKEGGFTY
+215 K
-228 NYSQIVQN
+228 S
-236 LTDVNANK
+236 
-244 EALKDVIGTS
+244 
-254 AKAASDTNPRGL
+254 
-266 TPGGATQ
+266 
-273 ADFGMQH
+273 
-280 AQTVLANT
+280 VLADKT
-288 DSSRKKVA
+288 RKRVA
-296 IMFTDGEPTSGNSFE
+296 IMFTDGNPGLHGDFDCSDCLK
-311 TAVANG
+311 VANNT
-317 AITTAKALKDSGTTI
+317 ISTSREMKKDGVI
-332 FTVGCFSSTPSTNT
+332 VYTVGCFASKPASGSNSD
-346 TNYMNY
+346 NYMNFT
-352 VSSNYPNATSLTSG
+352 SSNYPNATSLTVG
-366 EASVSTK
+366 GKKVEDAK
-373 YYSTAATSVDLT
+373 YYSVATTGSELT
-385 GIFKKISQE
+385 DIFQTISQE
-394 IGGASVTLTETT
+394 TGGAAYTLTSSAVVQDVISE
-406 VLKDTVSKYFDLDT
+406 YFDLPANT
-420 DGADAKA
+420 
-427 IKVHTETCTAI
+427 TENDIHVYTQAFTGTN
-438 DADGNP
+438 ADGSRTWGSR
-444 TAWSNDNNPNQYK
+444 TAYNATVELDVAAKKLRVSN
-457 ADVVGKTITVTG
+457 
-469 FDYSANWVGSHNGR
+469 FDFSENWVGYHTNEMSERIAHGC
-483 PGGKKIVLEIPI
+483 KLVIVIPI
-495 KPIDEKCWG
+495 EPIMDNCWG
-504 LGLPTNDAENSGIY
+504 TDLPTNKEDESGIY
-518 VDNKPV
+518 VGENPV
-524 APFSVPTVNF
+524 APFPVPTVDY

-541 VKQNADGTLSYTG
+541 VRMGADGKLVYTG
-554 DTEETLGVTVVPTE
+554 DLSNAVIADPAAVNA
-568 TLANRVRIENA
+568 ANRVRITDNN
-579 SATVD
+579 ATVD
-584 LTTKVPNGYL
+584 LTKKVPNGYL
-594 YGGSFSNKECTI
+594 YGGSFSNKECTE

-681 SISITDVGEAGG
+681 SISITDVGED
-693 TALNGGSGKVYQS
+693 TPVALEGGSSNVYTS

-711 TNGSSDTYKPGAGVF
+711 TNGTSDTYKPGEGVF
-726 APLSASSYLACFSV
+726 KPLSASSYLACFSV
-740 PESAWATKGQKV
+740 PSDAWAAKDQKV

-782 VVKKIAETVSGSTIM
+782 VVKKIAEAKSGSTIM

-826 DPIDPIDPFVPIDP
+826 DPIDPIDPVVPIDP
-840 IDPVTPV
+840 IDPVT
-847 DPVDPVEPAKQF
+847 PVDPVEPAKQF

>member
-22 PITASAAENDGT
+22 PITASAAENDSDPSDEPS
-34 TGGIKTH
+34 TGVNGLYMNKTVNDAH
-41 KEYNEETG
+41 NE
-49 YLTLEAYVT
+49 LTLEAFVT
-58 GESQTQIVAQP
+58 GKSQTQIAKVP
-69 VDIALV
+69 VDTALV

-80 SMEEL
+80 SMKEYITVGSKDNTTSL
-85 ERSTLY
+85 DTLY
-91 GWAYKYSDSFIE
+91 G
-103 VGSKGSMDAL
+103 
-113 DTVYGAEE
+113 GAEGIYE
-121 GVYVIK
+121 YNSSIFAWR
-127 STGLSDSYA
+127 D
-136 PMRYVNGEWQYEGLK
+136 MRYNTETGKWQYDGGEFLWFGHE
-151 APLLGSK
+151 
-158 WKPVEDS
+158 WKDLDRS
-165 DWGSGKIYITKL
+165 NWGSQDIRITKL
-177 NALKIAVKR
+177 NALKIATKH
-186 FIDSAAAA
+186 FIDSASAN
-194 SDPTNPNRI
+194 SDPANPNQI
-203 SIIKFAGTKTNA
+203 SIISYATESTVVKPLTSVSAADELKSAIDALSADGGTCSDQGMANA
-215 VGNDTYKEGGFTY
+215 K
-228 NYSQIVQN
+228 S
-236 LTDVNANK
+236 
-244 EALKDVIGTS
+244 
-254 AKAASDTNPRGL
+254 
-266 TPGGATQ
+266 
-273 ADFGMQH
+273 
-280 AQTVLANT
+280 VLADKT
-288 DSSRKKVA
+288 RKRVA
-296 IMFTDGEPTSGNSFE
+296 IMFTDGNPGLHGDFDCSDCLK
-311 TAVANG
+311 VANNT
-317 AITTAKALKDSGTTI
+317 ISTSREMKKDGVI
-332 FTVGCFSSTPSTNT
+332 VYTVGCFASKPASGSNSD
-346 TNYMNY
+346 NYMNFT
-352 VSSNYPNATSLTSG
+352 SSNYPNATSLTVGG
-366 EASVSTK
+366 EKAKDAK
-373 YYSTAATSVDLT
+373 YYSVAATSTELT
-385 GIFKKISQE
+385 DIFESISQE
-394 IGGASVTLTETT
+394 TGGATYQLTSSAVVQDVISE
-406 VLKDTVSKYFDLDT
+406 YFDLPAGTTKDDIHVYT
-420 DGADAKA
+420 QAFTG
-427 IKVHTETCTAI
+427 TN
-438 DADGNP
+438 ADGSRTWGSR
-444 TAWSNDNNPNQYK
+444 TAYNAAVELDATAKKLRVSN
-457 ADVVGKTITVTG
+457 
-469 FDYSANWVGSHNGR
+469 FDFSENWVGFHTTVQGLQEARGR
-483 PGGKKIVLEIPI
+483 KLVIVIPI
-495 KPIDEKCWG
+495 EPIMDNCWG
-504 LGLPTNDAENSGIY
+504 TDLPTNNADESGIY
-518 VDNKPV
+518 VGENPV
-524 APFSVPTVNF
+524 APFPVPTVDY

-541 VKQNADGTLSYTG
+541 VRMGADGKLVYTG
-554 DTEETLGVTVVPTE
+554 DQTNQVIADPAAVNA
-568 TLANRVRIENA
+568 ANRVRITDNT
-579 SATVD
+579 ATVD
-584 LTTKVPNGYL
+584 LTTRVPAGYL
-594 YGGSFSNKECTI
+594 YGGSFSNPTCTTPWSYGTES
-606 AQTYANGEN
+606 AK
-615 PASFHPQNGATYYI
+615 SFRPQSGATYYI

-666 YYQSAG
+666 NYQSAG
-672 FDVTDGSGN
+672 FDVTDGSGK
-681 SISITDVGEAGG
+681 SISITDVGESGSVP
-693 TALNGGSGKVYQS
+693 LNGSSSVYQS
-706 LTTVY
+706 LTTKY
-711 TNGSSDTYKPGAGVF
+711 TNGTSVTYKPGKGVF
-726 APLSASSYLACFSV
+726 EPLSASSYLACFSV
-740 PESAWATKGQKV
+740 PSDAWAAKDKKV

-782 VVKKIAETVSGSTIM
+782 VVKKIAETESGSTIM

-826 DPIDPIDPFVPIDP
+826 DPIDPIDPVVPIDP

-847 DPVDPVEPAKQF
+847 DPVDPVEPAKPF

-910 NVQGDMDVY
+910 NVQGDMNVY

>member
-22 PITASAAENDGT
+22 PITASAVEHDSDPSDGPS
-34 TGGIKTH
+34 TGVNGLYMNKTVNSAH
-41 KEYNEETG
+41 NE
-49 YLTLEAYVT
+49 LTLEAFVT
-58 GESQTQIVAQP
+58 GRSQTQVTTVP
-69 VDIALV
+69 VDTALV
-75 LDVSG
+75 LDESG
-80 SMEEL
+80 SM
-85 ERSTLY
+85 
-91 GWAYKYSDSFIE
+91 SDKIE
-103 VGSKGSMDAL
+103 VAYGYDNLDKL
-113 DTVYGAEE
+113 DTVYGGAE
-121 GVYVIK
+121 GIYTAK
-127 STGLSDSYA
+127 FKGYALGFTYTRDLRYDSA
-136 PMRYVNGEWQYEGLK
+136 AGQWQYYKETSIGGPAGWTVIGTNK
-151 APLLGSK
+151 FEMQSVK
-158 WKPVEDS
+158 
-165 DWGSGKIYITKL
+165 ITKL
-177 NALKIAVKR
+177 NAMKIATKH
-186 FIDSAAAA
+186 FIDSANAN
-194 SDPTNPNRI
+194 SDPANPNRI
-203 SIIKFAGTKTNA
+203 SIISYDSNST
-215 VGNDTYKEGGFTY
+215 
-228 NYSQIVQN
+228 IVKQ
-236 LTDVNANK
+236 L
-244 EALKDVIGTS
+244 TS
-254 AKAASDTNPRGL
+254 ASAADELKAAIDALSAD
-266 TPGGATQ
+266 GATR
-273 ADFGMQH
+273 ADLGLQN

-296 IMFTDGEPTSGNSFE
+296 ILFTDGSPTSTNGFE
-311 TAVANG
+311 EAVANS
-317 AITTAKALKDSGTTI
+317 AIATAKALKDQNTTI
-332 FTVGCFSSTPSTNT
+332 YTVGCFGSKPEDTSDQGKF
-346 TNYMNY
+346 MNY
-352 VSSNYPNATSLTSG
+352 VSSNYPDATSLTSG
-366 EASVSTK
+366 GAMVGDGK
-373 YYSTAATSVDLT
+373 YYSVATTSSELT
-385 GIFKKISQE
+385 DIFQTISQE
-394 IGGASVTLTETT
+394 TGGATYTLTSSAVVQDVISE
-406 VLKDTVSKYFDLDT
+406 YFDLPAGTTKDDIQVYT
-420 DGADAKA
+420 QAFTG
-427 IKVHTETCTAI
+427 TN
-438 DADGNP
+438 ADGSRTWGGR
-444 TAWSNDNNPNQYK
+444 TAYNATVELDVAAKKLRVSN
-457 ADVVGKTITVTG
+457 
-469 FDYSANWVGSHNGR
+469 FDFSENWVGFHINADGDR
-483 PGGKKIVLEIPI
+483 TPHGCKLVIVIPI
-495 KPIDEKCWG
+495 KPIMDNCWG
-504 LGLPTNDAENSGIY
+504 TDLPTNKADESGIY
-518 VDNKPV
+518 VGENPV
-524 APFSVPTVNF
+524 APFPVPTVDY

-541 VKQNADGTLSYTG
+541 VRMGADGKPFYIG
-554 DTEETLGVTVVPTE
+554 DQSDEVIADPTAVNA
-568 TLANRVRIENA
+568 ANRVRITDNT
-579 SATVD
+579 ATVD

-594 YGGSFSNKECTI
+594 YGGSFSNKECTT
-606 AQTYANGEN
+606 AWNYGTESAK
-615 PASFHPQNGATYYI
+615 SFHPQSGATYYI
-629 WEAPVDYLVP
+629 WEAPDVYLVP

-666 YYQSAG
+666 FYQSAG
-672 FDVTDGSGN
+672 FDVTDGDGKA
-681 SISITDVGEAGG
+681 ISITDVGESGS

-711 TNGSSDTYKPGAGVF
+711 TNGTSDTYMPGDGVF
-726 APLSASSYLACFSV
+726 KPLSASSYLACFSV
-740 PESAWATKGQKV
+740 PSDAWAAKDKKV

-776 DGPGSR
+776 DGPGNR
-782 VVKKIAETVSGSTIM
+782 VVKKIAEAESGSTIM

-826 DPIDPIDPFVPIDP
+826 DPIDPVVPIDP
-840 IDPVTPV
+840 IDPVT
-847 DPVDPVEPAKQF
+847 PVDPVEPAKQF

>member
-1 MTKAKRMLSLLLAVI
+1 MQGKAIFI
-16 MILSVI
+16 M
-22 PITASAAENDGT
+22 
-34 TGGIKTH
+34 
-41 KEYNEETG
+41 
-49 YLTLEAYVT
+49 
-58 GESQTQIVAQP
+58 
-69 VDIALV
+69 
-75 LDVSG
+75 
-80 SMEEL
+80 
-85 ERSTLY
+85 
-91 GWAYKYSDSFIE
+91 SFR
-103 VGSKGSMDAL
+103 K
-113 DTVYGAEE
+113 
-121 GVYVIK
+121 
-127 STGLSDSYA
+127 
-136 PMRYVNGEWQYEGLK
+136 MR
-151 APLLGSK
+151 
-158 WKPVEDS
+158 
-165 DWGSGKIYITKL
+165 
-177 NALKIAVKR
+177 
-186 FIDSAAAA
+186 
-194 SDPTNPNRI
+194 RI
-203 SIIKFAGTKTNA
+203 S
-215 VGNDTYKEGGFTY
+215 FT
-228 NYSQIVQN
+228 
-236 LTDVNANK
+236 L
-244 EALKDVIGTS
+244 
-254 AKAASDTNPRGL
+254 
-266 TPGGATQ
+266 
-273 ADFGMQH
+273 
-280 AQTVLANT
+280 
-288 DSSRKKVA
+288 
-296 IMFTDGEPTSGNSFE
+296 
-311 TAVANG
+311 
-317 AITTAKALKDSGTTI
+317 
-332 FTVGCFSSTPSTNT
+332 
-346 TNYMNY
+346 
-352 VSSNYPNATSLTSG
+352 
-366 EASVSTK
+366 
-373 YYSTAATSVDLT
+373 
-385 GIFKKISQE
+385 
-394 IGGASVTLTETT
+394 
-406 VLKDTVSKYFDLDT
+406 
-420 DGADAKA
+420 
-427 IKVHTETCTAI
+427 
-438 DADGNP
+438 
-444 TAWSNDNNPNQYK
+444 
-457 ADVVGKTITVTG
+457 
-469 FDYSANWVGSHNGR
+469 
-483 PGGKKIVLEIPI
+483 
-495 KPIDEKCWG
+495 
-504 LGLPTNDAENSGIY
+504 
-518 VDNKPV
+518 

-554 DTEETLGVTVVPTE
+554 DTEETLGKTVVPTE
-568 TLANRVRIENA
+568 TLANRVRIEDA

-584 LTTKVPNGYL
+584 LTSLVPAGYL
-594 YGGSFSNKECTI
+594 YGGSFSNKECTTPWSYGTES
-606 AQTYANGEN
+606 AK
-615 PASFHPQNGATYYI
+615 SFRPQSGATYYI
-629 WEAPVDYLVP
+629 WEAPDVYLVP

-666 YYQSAG
+666 FYRSAG
-672 FDVTDGSGN
+672 FDVTDGDGKA
-681 SISITDVGEAGG
+681 ISITDVGESGS

-711 TNGSSDTYKPGAGVF
+711 TNGTSVTYKPGEGVF

-740 PESAWATKGQKV
+740 PSDAWAAKDKKV

-782 VVKKIAETVSGSTIM
+782 VVKKIAEAKNGSTIM

-826 DPIDPIDPFVPIDP
+826 DPIDPIDPIDPVVPIDP

>member
-1 MTKAKRMLSLLLAVI
+1 MNKTVN
-16 MILSVI
+16 
-22 PITASAAENDGT
+22 SAHSE
-34 TGGIKTH
+34 
-41 KEYNEETG
+41 
-49 YLTLEAYVT
+49 LTLEAFVT
-58 GESQTQIVAQP
+58 GRSQTQVTTIP
-69 VDIALV
+69 VDTALV

-80 SMEEL
+80 SM
-85 ERSTLY
+85 
-91 GWAYKYSDSFIE
+91 SDKIE
-103 VGSKGSMDAL
+103 VA
-113 DTVYGAEE
+113 YG
-121 GVYVIK
+121 
-127 STGLSDSYA
+127 
-136 PMRYVNGEWQYEGLK
+136 YEGLVNLDAEYGGGEGIYTASFQWK
-151 APLLGSK
+151 VLGSWTAVPGGPWDLRYNTSTGK
-158 WKPVEDS
+158 WEYDKIFGGWTEI
-165 DWGSGKIYITKL
+165 GSNNYKITSLKITKL
-177 NALKIAVKR
+177 NAMKIATKH
-186 FIDSAAAA
+186 FIDSANAN
-194 SDPTNPNRI
+194 SDPANPNRI
-203 SIIKFAGTKTNA
+203 SIISYDYDST
-215 VGNDTYKEGGFTY
+215 
-228 NYSQIVQN
+228 IVKQ
-236 LTDVNANK
+236 L
-244 EALKDVIGTS
+244 TS
-254 AKAASDTNPRGL
+254 ASAADELKAAIDALSA
-266 TPGGATQ
+266 GGATR
-273 ADFGMQH
+273 ADLGLQN
-280 AQTVLANT
+280 AQTVFANT

-296 IMFTDGEPTSGNSFE
+296 IMFTDGSPTSTNGFE
-311 TAVANG
+311 DAVANS
-317 AITTAKALKDSGTTI
+317 AIATAKALKDQNTTI
-332 FTVGCFSSTPSTNT
+332 YTVGCFDSKPEDSSDQGKF
-346 TNYMNY
+346 MNY
-352 VSSNYPNATSLTSG
+352 VSSNYPNATSLTVGG
-366 EASVSTK
+366 EKAKDAK
-373 YYSTAATSVDLT
+373 YYSVAATSTELT
-385 GIFKKISQE
+385 DIFESISQE
-394 IGGASVTLTETT
+394 TGGATYQLTSSAVVQDVISE
-406 VLKDTVSKYFDLDT
+406 YFDLPVGTTKDDIHVYT
-420 DGADAKA
+420 QAFTG
-427 IKVHTETCTAI
+427 TN
-438 DADGNP
+438 ADGSRTWGSR
-444 TAWSNDNNPNQYK
+444 TAYNAAVELDATAKKLRVSN
-457 ADVVGKTITVTG
+457 
-469 FDYSANWVGSHNGR
+469 FDFSENWVGFHTTVQGLQEARGR
-483 PGGKKIVLEIPI
+483 KLVIVIPI
-495 KPIDEKCWG
+495 EPIMDNCWG
-504 LGLPTNDAENSGIY
+504 TDLPTNDAENSGIY
-518 VDNKPV
+518 VGENPV
-524 APFSVPTVNF
+524 APFPVPTVDY

-541 VKQNADGTLSYTG
+541 VRMGDNGQPVYTG
-554 DTEETLGVTVVPTE
+554 DLSNAVIADPAAVNA
-568 TLANRVRIENA
+568 ANRVRITDNT
-579 SATVD
+579 ATVD

-594 YGGSFSNKECTI
+594 YGGSFSNPACTTPWSYGTES
-606 AQTYANGEN
+606 AK
-615 PASFHPQNGATYYI
+615 SFRPQSGATYYI

-666 YYQSAG
+666 NYQSAG

-681 SISITDVGEAGG
+681 SISITDVGESDSV
-693 TALNGGSGKVYQS
+693 ALNGSSSVYQS
-706 LTTVY
+706 LTTKY
-711 TNGSSDTYKPGAGVF
+711 TNGTSVTYRPGEGVF
-726 APLSASSYLACFSV
+726 ALLSASSYLACFSV
-740 PESAWATKGQKV
+740 PDSAWKDAGQKI

-776 DGPGSR
+776 DGPGNR
-782 VVKKIAETVSGSTIM
+782 VVKKIAETASGSTIT

-807 TACGNVAVDGS
+807 TACVNVAVDGS

-840 IDPVTPV
+840 IDPVT
-847 DPVDPVEPAKQF
+847 PVDPVEPAKQF

-883 LVSAGMHGMRFA
+883 LVSAGMHSMRFA

>member
-22 PITASAAENDGT
+22 PITAGAAENDGT

-80 SMEEL
+80 SMDDA
-85 ERSTLY
+85 SSHWLY
-91 GWAYKYSDSFIE
+91 GWAYEESDSFIK
-103 VGSKGSMDAL
+103 VSDKGNLEDL
-113 DTVYGAEE
+113 DTVYGAAE
-121 GVYVIK
+121 GFYLLN
-127 STGLSDSYA
+127 STSLTNAYT
-136 PMRYVNGEWQYEGLK
+136 PMRYVNGTWQYCGIGK
-151 APLLGSK
+151 NWKDVSK
-158 WKPVEDS
+158 S
-165 DWGSGKIYITKL
+165 NFGSGSIYITKL
-177 NALKIAVKR
+177 NALKLAVKH
-186 FIDSAAAA
+186 FIDTANAA
-194 SDPTNPNRI
+194 SDPAHPNRI
-203 SIIKFAGTKTNA
+203 SIIKFAGTKNSA
-215 VGNDTYKEGGFTY
+215 IGNDTYKENGYTY
-228 NYSQIVQN
+228 NYSQIVQG
-236 LTDVNANK
+236 LTDVNGNAST
-244 EALKDVIGTS
+244 LKTKVDS
-254 AKAASDTNPRGL
+254 LQAR
-266 TPGGATQ
+266 GATQ

-311 TAVANG
+311 LAVANG
-317 AITTAKALKDSGTTI
+317 AITAAKALKDSGTTI
-332 FTVGCFSSTPSTNT
+332 FTVGCFSTTPKTDPT
-346 TNYMNY
+346 TYMNY

-366 EASVSTK
+366 GASVSTK

-385 GIFKKISQE
+385 SIFQTISQE
-394 IGGASVTLTETT
+394 IGGASVTLTATT
-406 VLKDTVSKYFDLDT
+406 VLKDTISDYFNLDESV
-420 DGADAKA
+420 DGSRK
-427 IKVHTETCTAI
+427 IEVHTETCTAI

-483 PGGKKIVLEIPI
+483 PGGKKIVLRIPI

-518 VDNKPV
+518 VGENPV
-524 APFSVPTVNF
+524 APFPVPTVDY

-541 VKQNADGTLSYTG
+541 VRMGTDGKPFYTG
-554 DTEETLGVTVVPTE
+554 DQTNQVIADPAAVNA
-568 TLANRVRIENA
+568 ANRVRITDNT
-579 SATVD
+579 ATVD
-584 LTTKVPNGYL
+584 LTKKVPAGYL
-594 YGGSFSNKECTI
+594 YGGSFSNKECTT
-606 AQTYANGEN
+606 AWSYGTESAKR
-615 PASFHPQNGATYYI
+615 FHPQNGATYYI
-629 WEAPVDYLVP
+629 WEAPEVYLVP
-639 KSLSLSKTIDG
+639 KSLSLSKTTDG
-650 QPNVIGFYLLT
+650 TPNVVGFYLLT

-681 SISITDVGEAGG
+681 SISITDVGESGS

-706 LTTVY
+706 LTTKY
-711 TNGSSDTYKPGAGVF
+711 TNGTSVTYKPGKGVF
-726 APLSASSYLACFSV
+726 EPLSASSYLACFSV
-740 PESAWATKGQKV
+740 PSDAWAAKDKKV

-826 DPIDPIDPFVPIDP
+826 DPIDPVVPIDP
-840 IDPVTPV
+840 IDPVT
-847 DPVDPVEPAKQF
+847 PVDPVEPAKQF

-982 STVREDNTLVS
+982 SMVREDNTLVS

>member
-22 PITASAAENDGT
+22 PITAGAVEHDSDPSDGPSTGVNGLYMNKTVNSA
-34 TGGIKTH
+34 H
-41 KEYNEETG
+41 NE
-49 YLTLEAYVT
+49 LTLEAFVT
-58 GESQTQIVAQP
+58 GRSQTQVTTVP
-69 VDIALV
+69 VDTALV
-75 LDVSG
+75 LDESG
-80 SMEEL
+80 SM
-85 ERSTLY
+85 
-91 GWAYKYSDSFIE
+91 SDKIE
-103 VGSKGSMDAL
+103 VAYGYDNLDKL
-113 DTVYGAEE
+113 DTVYGGAE
-121 GVYVIK
+121 GIYTAK
-127 STGLSDSYA
+127 FKGYALGFTYTRDLRYDSA
-136 PMRYVNGEWQYEGLK
+136 AGQWQYYKETSIGGPAGWTVIGTNK
-151 APLLGSK
+151 FEMQSVK
-158 WKPVEDS
+158 
-165 DWGSGKIYITKL
+165 ITKL
-177 NALKIAVKR
+177 NAMKIATKH
-186 FIDSAAAA
+186 FIDSANAN
-194 SDPTNPNRI
+194 SDPANPNRI
-203 SIIKFAGTKTNA
+203 SIISYDSNST
-215 VGNDTYKEGGFTY
+215 
-228 NYSQIVQN
+228 IVKQ
-236 LTDVNANK
+236 L
-244 EALKDVIGTS
+244 TS
-254 AKAASDTNPRGL
+254 ASAADELKAAIDALSAD
-266 TPGGATQ
+266 GATR
-273 ADFGMQH
+273 ADLGLQN

-296 IMFTDGEPTSGNSFE
+296 ILFTDGSPTSTNGFE
-311 TAVANG
+311 EAVANS
-317 AITTAKALKDSGTTI
+317 AIATAKALKDQNTTI
-332 FTVGCFSSTPSTNT
+332 YTVGCFGSKPEDTSDQGKF
-346 TNYMNY
+346 MNY
-352 VSSNYPNATSLTSG
+352 VSSNYPDATSLTSG
-366 EASVSTK
+366 GAMVGDGK
-373 YYSTAATSVDLT
+373 YYSVATTSSELT
-385 GIFKKISQE
+385 DIFQTISQE
-394 IGGASVTLTETT
+394 TGGATYTLTSSAVVQDVISE
-406 VLKDTVSKYFDLDT
+406 YFDLPAGTTKDDIQVYT
-420 DGADAKA
+420 QAFTG
-427 IKVHTETCTAI
+427 TN
-438 DADGNP
+438 ADGSRTWGGR
-444 TAWSNDNNPNQYK
+444 TAYNATVELDVAAKKLRVSN
-457 ADVVGKTITVTG
+457 
-469 FDYSANWVGSHNGR
+469 FDFSENWVGFHINADGDR
-483 PGGKKIVLEIPI
+483 TPHGCKLVIVIPI
-495 KPIDEKCWG
+495 KPIMDNCWG
-504 LGLPTNDAENSGIY
+504 TDLPTNKADESGIY
-518 VDNKPV
+518 VGENPV
-524 APFSVPTVNF
+524 APFPVPTVDY

-541 VKQNADGTLSYTG
+541 VRMGADGKPFYIG
-554 DTEETLGVTVVPTE
+554 DQSDEVIADPTAVNA
-568 TLANRVRIENA
+568 ANRVRITDNT
-579 SATVD
+579 ATVD

-594 YGGSFSNKECTI
+594 YGGSFSNKECTT
-606 AQTYANGEN
+606 AWNYGTESAK
-615 PASFHPQNGATYYI
+615 SFHPQSGATYYI
-629 WEAPVDYLVP
+629 WEAPDVYLVP

-666 YYQSAG
+666 FYQSAG
-672 FDVTDGSGN
+672 FDVTDGDGKA
-681 SISITDVGEAGG
+681 ISITDVGESGS

-711 TNGSSDTYKPGAGVF
+711 TNSTSDTYMPGDGVF
-726 APLSASSYLACFSV
+726 KPLSASSYLACFSV
-740 PESAWATKGQKV
+740 PSDAWAAKDKKV

-776 DGPGSR
+776 DGPGNR
-782 VVKKIAETVSGSTIM
+782 VVKKIAEAESGSTIM

-826 DPIDPIDPFVPIDP
+826 DPIDPVVPIDP
-840 IDPVTPV
+840 IDPVT
-847 DPVDPVEPAKQF
+847 PVDPVEPAKQF

>member
-22 PITASAAENDGT
+22 PITAGAVEHDSDPSDGPSTGVNGLYMNKTVNSA
-34 TGGIKTH
+34 H
-41 KEYNEETG
+41 NE
-49 YLTLEAYVT
+49 LTLEAFVT
-58 GESQTQIVAQP
+58 GRSQTQVTTVP
-69 VDIALV
+69 VDTALV
-75 LDVSG
+75 LDESG
-80 SMEEL
+80 SM
-85 ERSTLY
+85 
-91 GWAYKYSDSFIE
+91 SDKIE
-103 VGSKGSMDAL
+103 VAYGYDNLDKL
-113 DTVYGAEE
+113 DTVYGGAE
-121 GVYVIK
+121 GIYTAK
-127 STGLSDSYA
+127 FKGYALGFTYTRDLRYDSA
-136 PMRYVNGEWQYEGLK
+136 AGQWQYYKETSIGGPAGWTVIGTNK
-151 APLLGSK
+151 FEMQSVK
-158 WKPVEDS
+158 
-165 DWGSGKIYITKL
+165 ITKL
-177 NALKIAVKR
+177 NAMKIATKH
-186 FIDSAAAA
+186 FIDSANAN
-194 SDPTNPNRI
+194 SDPANPNRI
-203 SIIKFAGTKTNA
+203 SIISYDSNST
-215 VGNDTYKEGGFTY
+215 
-228 NYSQIVQN
+228 IVKQ
-236 LTDVNANK
+236 L
-244 EALKDVIGTS
+244 TS
-254 AKAASDTNPRGL
+254 ASAADELKAAIDALSAD
-266 TPGGATQ
+266 GATR
-273 ADFGMQH
+273 ADLGLQN

-296 IMFTDGEPTSGNSFE
+296 ILFTDGSPTSTNGFE
-311 TAVANG
+311 EAVANS
-317 AITTAKALKDSGTTI
+317 AIATAKALKDQNTTI
-332 FTVGCFSSTPSTNT
+332 YTVGCFGSKPEDTSDQGKF
-346 TNYMNY
+346 MNY
-352 VSSNYPNATSLTSG
+352 VSSNYPDATSLTSG
-366 EASVSTK
+366 GAMVGDGK
-373 YYSTAATSVDLT
+373 YYSVATTSSELT
-385 GIFKKISQE
+385 DIFQTISQE
-394 IGGASVTLTETT
+394 TGGATYTLTSSAVVQDVISE
-406 VLKDTVSKYFDLDT
+406 YFDLPAGTTKDDIQVYT
-420 DGADAKA
+420 QAFTG
-427 IKVHTETCTAI
+427 TN
-438 DADGNP
+438 ADGSRTWGGR
-444 TAWSNDNNPNQYK
+444 TAYNATVELDVAAKKLRVSN
-457 ADVVGKTITVTG
+457 
-469 FDYSANWVGSHNGR
+469 FDFSENWVGFHINADGDR
-483 PGGKKIVLEIPI
+483 TPHGCKLVIVIPI
-495 KPIDEKCWG
+495 KPIMDNCWG
-504 LGLPTNDAENSGIY
+504 TDLPTNKADESGIY
-518 VDNKPV
+518 VGENPV
-524 APFSVPTVNF
+524 APFPVPTVDY

-541 VKQNADGTLSYTG
+541 VRMGADGKPFYIG
-554 DTEETLGVTVVPTE
+554 DQSDEVIADPTAVNA
-568 TLANRVRIENA
+568 ANRVRITDNT
-579 SATVD
+579 ATVD

-594 YGGSFSNKECTI
+594 YGGSFSNKECTT
-606 AQTYANGEN
+606 AWNYGTESAKR
-615 PASFHPQNGATYYI
+615 FHPQSGATYYI

-650 QPNVIGFYLLT
+650 QPKVIGFYLLT

-681 SISITDVGEAGG
+681 SISITDVGED
-693 TALNGGSGKVYQS
+693 TPVALEGGSSNVYTS
-706 LTTVY
+706 LTTFY
-711 TNGSSDTYKPGAGVF
+711 TNGSSDTYKPGEGVF
-726 APLSASSYLACFSV
+726 KPLSASSYLACFSV
-740 PESAWATKGQKV
+740 PESAWAAKDQKV

-776 DGPGSR
+776 DGPGNR

-840 IDPVTPV
+840 IDPVT
-847 DPVDPVEPAKQF
+847 PVDPVEPAKQF

-982 STVREDNTLVS
+982 SMVREDNTLVS

>member
-22 PITASAAENDGT
+22 PITASAAEHDSDPSDGPS
-34 TGGIKTH
+34 TGVNGLHMNKTVNSAH
-41 KEYNEETG
+41 NE
-49 YLTLEAYVT
+49 LTLEAFVT
-58 GESQTQIVAQP
+58 GRSQTQVTTIP
-69 VDIALV
+69 VDTALV

-80 SMEEL
+80 SM
-85 ERSTLY
+85 
-91 GWAYKYSDSFIE
+91 SDKIE
-103 VGSKGSMDAL
+103 VA
-113 DTVYGAEE
+113 YG
-121 GVYVIK
+121 
-127 STGLSDSYA
+127 
-136 PMRYVNGEWQYEGLK
+136 YEGLVNLDTEYGGGEGIYTASFQRK
-151 APLLGSK
+151 ILGSWTNVPGGPWDLRYNTSTGK
-158 WKPVEDS
+158 WEYDKIFGGWTEI
-165 DWGSGKIYITKL
+165 GSNNYKITSLKITKL
-177 NALKIAVKR
+177 NAMKIATKH
-186 FIDSAAAA
+186 FIDSASAN
-194 SDPTNPNRI
+194 SDPANPNQI
-203 SIIKFAGTKTNA
+203 SIISYATESTVVKPLTSVSAADELKSAIDALSADGGTCSDQGMANA
-215 VGNDTYKEGGFTY
+215 K
-228 NYSQIVQN
+228 S
-236 LTDVNANK
+236 
-244 EALKDVIGTS
+244 
-254 AKAASDTNPRGL
+254 
-266 TPGGATQ
+266 
-273 ADFGMQH
+273 
-280 AQTVLANT
+280 VLADKT
-288 DSSRKKVA
+288 RKRVA
-296 IMFTDGEPTSGNSFE
+296 IMFTDGNPGLHGDFDCSDCLK
-311 TAVANG
+311 VANNT
-317 AITTAKALKDSGTTI
+317 ISTSREMKKDGVI
-332 FTVGCFSSTPSTNT
+332 VYTVGCFASKPASGSNSD
-346 TNYMNY
+346 NYMNFT
-352 VSSNYPNATSLTSG
+352 SSNYPNATSLTVG
-366 EASVSTK
+366 GKKVEDAK
-373 YYSTAATSVDLT
+373 YYSVATTGSELT
-385 GIFKKISQE
+385 DIFQTISQE
-394 IGGASVTLTETT
+394 TGGAAYTLTSSAVVQDVISE
-406 VLKDTVSKYFDLDT
+406 YFDLPANT
-420 DGADAKA
+420 
-427 IKVHTETCTAI
+427 TENDIHVYTQAFTGTN
-438 DADGNP
+438 ADGSRTWGSR
-444 TAWSNDNNPNQYK
+444 TAYNATVELDVAAKKLRVSN
-457 ADVVGKTITVTG
+457 
-469 FDYSANWVGSHNGR
+469 FDFSENWVGYHTNEMSERIAHGC
-483 PGGKKIVLEIPI
+483 KLVIVIPI
-495 KPIDEKCWG
+495 EPIMDNCWG
-504 LGLPTNDAENSGIY
+504 TDLPTNKEDESGIY
-518 VDNKPV
+518 VGENPV
-524 APFSVPTVNF
+524 APFPVPTVDY

-541 VKQNADGTLSYTG
+541 VRMGADGKLVYTG
-554 DTEETLGVTVVPTE
+554 DLSNAVIADPAAVNA
-568 TLANRVRIENA
+568 ANRVRITDNT
-579 SATVD
+579 ATVD
-584 LTTKVPNGYL
+584 LTTRVPAGYL
-594 YGGSFSNKECTI
+594 YGGSFSNKECTE

-681 SISITDVGEAGG
+681 SISITDVGED
-693 TALNGGSGKVYQS
+693 TPVALEGGSSNVYTS

-711 TNGSSDTYKPGAGVF
+711 TNGTSVTYTPGEGVF
-726 APLSASSYLACFSV
+726 EPLSASSYLACFSV
-740 PESAWATKGQKV
+740 PSDAWAAKDQKV

-782 VVKKIAETVSGSTIM
+782 VVKKIAEAKSGSTIM

-826 DPIDPIDPFVPIDP
+826 DPIHP

-847 DPVDPVEPAKQF
+847 DPVEPVEPAKQF

>member
-22 PITASAAENDGT
+22 PITASAAEHDSDPSDGPS
-34 TGGIKTH
+34 TGVNGLYMNKTVNSAH
-41 KEYNEETG
+41 NE
-49 YLTLEAYVT
+49 LTLEAFVT
-58 GESQTQIVAQP
+58 GRSQTQVTTIP
-69 VDIALV
+69 VDTALV

-80 SMEEL
+80 SM
-85 ERSTLY
+85 
-91 GWAYKYSDSFIE
+91 SDKIE
-103 VGSKGSMDAL
+103 VAYGYDNLDKL
-113 DTVYGAEE
+113 DTVYGGAE
-121 GVYVIK
+121 GIYTAK
-127 STGLSDSYA
+127 FKGYALGFTYTRDLRYDSA
-136 PMRYVNGEWQYEGLK
+136 AGQWQYYKETSIGGPAGWTVIGTNK
-151 APLLGSK
+151 FEMQSVK
-158 WKPVEDS
+158 
-165 DWGSGKIYITKL
+165 ITKL
-177 NALKIAVKR
+177 NAMKIATKH
-186 FIDSAAAA
+186 FIDSANAN
-194 SDPTNPNRI
+194 SDPANPNRI
-203 SIIKFAGTKTNA
+203 SIISYDSNST
-215 VGNDTYKEGGFTY
+215 
-228 NYSQIVQN
+228 IVKQ
-236 LTDVNANK
+236 L
-244 EALKDVIGTS
+244 TS
-254 AKAASDTNPRGL
+254 ASAADELKAAIDALSAD
-266 TPGGATQ
+266 GATR
-273 ADFGMQH
+273 ADLGLQN

-296 IMFTDGEPTSGNSFE
+296 IMFTDGSPTSTNGFE
-311 TAVANG
+311 KTVANS
-317 AITTAKALKDSGTTI
+317 AIATAKALKDQNTTI
-332 FTVGCFSSTPSTNT
+332 YTVGCFDSKPEDSSDQGKF
-346 TNYMNY
+346 MNY
-352 VSSNYPNATSLTSG
+352 VSSNYPDATSLTVG
-366 EASVSTK
+366 GKKVEDAK
-373 YYSTAATSVDLT
+373 YYSVATTGSELT
-385 GIFKKISQE
+385 DIFETISQE
-394 IGGASVTLTETT
+394 TGGATYTLTSSAVVQDVISE
-406 VLKDTVSKYFDLDT
+406 YFDLPAGTTKDDIHVYT
-420 DGADAKA
+420 QAFMG
-427 IKVHTETCTAI
+427 TN
-438 DADGNP
+438 ADGSRTWGGR
-444 TAWSNDNNPNQYK
+444 TAYNAAVELDVAAKKLRVSN
-457 ADVVGKTITVTG
+457 
-469 FDYSANWVGSHNGR
+469 FDFSENWVGFHINADGDR
-483 PGGKKIVLEIPI
+483 TPHGCKLVIVIPI
-495 KPIDEKCWG
+495 EPIMDNCWG
-504 LGLPTNDAENSGIY
+504 TDLPTNKEDESGIY
-518 VDNKPV
+518 VGENPV
-524 APFSVPTVNF
+524 APFPVPTVNF

-541 VKQNADGTLSYTG
+541 VRMGTDGKPFYTG
-554 DTEETLGVTVVPTE
+554 DQTNQVIADPAAVNA
-568 TLANRVRIENA
+568 ANRVRITDNT
-579 SATVD
+579 ATVD
-584 LTTKVPNGYL
+584 LTKKVPAGYL
-594 YGGSFSNKECTI
+594 YGGSFSNKECTT
-606 AQTYANGEN
+606 AWSYGTESAKR
-615 PASFHPQNGATYYI
+615 FHPQSGATYYI

-650 QPNVIGFYLLT
+650 QPKVIGFYLLT

-681 SISITDVGEAGG
+681 SISITDVGED
-693 TALNGGSGKVYQS
+693 TPVALEGGSSNVYTS
-706 LTTVY
+706 LTTFY
-711 TNGSSDTYKPGAGVF
+711 TNGSSDTYKPGEGVF
-726 APLSASSYLACFSV
+726 KPLSASSYLACFSV
-740 PESAWATKGQKV
+740 PESAWAAKDQKV

-776 DGPGSR
+776 DGPGNR

-840 IDPVTPV
+840 IDPVT
-847 DPVDPVEPAKQF
+847 PVDPVEPAKQF

>member
-1 MTKAKRMLSLLLAVI
+1 MTKARRMLSLLLAVI

-80 SMEEL
+80 SMDDAS
-85 ERSTLY
+85 RHWLY
-91 GWAYKYSDSFIE
+91 GWAYEESDSFIK
-103 VGSKGSMDAL
+103 VSDKGNLEDL
-113 DTVYGAEE
+113 DTVYGAAE
-121 GVYVIK
+121 GFYLLN
-127 STGLSDSYA
+127 STSWTNAYA
-136 PMRYVNGEWQYEGLK
+136 PMRYVNGTWQYCGIGKNWK
-151 APLLGSK
+151 A
-158 WKPVEDS
+158 VEKS
-165 DWGSGKIYITKL
+165 DFGSGDIYITKL
-177 NALKIAVKR
+177 NALKLAVKH
-186 FIDSAAAA
+186 FIDTANAA
-194 SDPTNPNRI
+194 SDPAHPNRI
-203 SIIKFAGTKTNA
+203 SIIKFAGTKNSA
-215 VGNDTYKEGGFTY
+215 IGNDTYKDGRHTY
-228 NYSQIVQN
+228 NYSQIVQ
-236 LTDVNANK
+236 
-244 EALKDVIGTS
+244 
-254 AKAASDTNPRGL
+254 GL
-266 TPGGATQ
+266 TNVNGNASTLKTKVDSLQARGATQ

-280 AQTVLANT
+280 AQTVLENT

-317 AITTAKALKDSGTTI
+317 AITAAKALKDSGTTI

-385 GIFKKISQE
+385 GIFQTISQE
-394 IGGASVTLTETT
+394 IGGASVTLTATT
-406 VLKDTVSKYFDLDT
+406 VLKDTISDYFNLDESV
-420 DGADAKA
+420 DGSRK
-427 IKVHTETCTAI
+427 IEVHTETCTAI

-469 FDYSANWVGSHNGR
+469 FDYSANWVGSHNGQ
-483 PGGKKIVLEIPI
+483 PGGKKIVLRIPI

-504 LGLPTNDAENSGIY
+504 LGLPTNDAGNSGVY
-518 VDNKPV
+518 VDGKSV
-524 APFSVPTVNF
+524 APFPVPTVDY

-554 DTEETLGVTVVPTE
+554 DTEETLGKTVVPTE

-584 LTTKVPNGYL
+584 LTKKVPAGYL

-615 PASFHPQNGATYYI
+615 PASFHPQSGATYYI
-629 WEAPVDYLVP
+629 WEAPEVYLIP
-639 KSLSLSKTIDG
+639 KSLSLSKTIEG

-666 YYQSAG
+666 NYQSAG

-681 SISITDVGEAGG
+681 SISITDVDEAAS

-711 TNGSSDTYKPGAGVF
+711 TNGTSVTYMPGEGVF

-740 PESAWATKGQKV
+740 PSDAWAAKDKKV

-782 VVKKIAETVSGSTIM
+782 VVKKIAEAESGSTIM

-826 DPIDPIDPFVPIDP
+826 DPIDPIDPVVPIDP
-840 IDPVTPV
+840 IDPVT
-847 DPVDPVEPAKQF
+847 PVDPVEPAKQF

-982 STVREDNTLVS
+982 SMVREDNTLVS

>member
-34 TGGIKTH
+34 TGGIKTD
-41 KEYNEETG
+41 KKYDPESG

-80 SMEEL
+80 SMDDA
-85 ERSTLY
+85 SSHWLY
-91 GWAYKYSDSFIE
+91 GWAYEESDSFIK
-103 VGSKGSMDAL
+103 VSDKGNLEDL
-113 DTVYGAEE
+113 DTVYGAAE
-121 GVYVIK
+121 GFYLLN
-127 STGLSDSYA
+127 STSLTNAYT
-136 PMRYVNGEWQYEGLK
+136 PMRYVNGTWQYCGIGK
-151 APLLGSK
+151 NWKDVSK
-158 WKPVEDS
+158 S
-165 DWGSGKIYITKL
+165 NFGSGSIYITKL
-177 NALKIAVKR
+177 NALKLAVKH
-186 FIDSAAAA
+186 FIDTANAA
-194 SDPTNPNRI
+194 SDPAHPNRI
-203 SIIKFAGTKTNA
+203 SIIKFAGTKNSA
-215 VGNDTYKEGGFTY
+215 IGNDTYKENGYTY
-228 NYSQIVQN
+228 NYSQIVQG
-236 LTDVNANK
+236 LTDVNGNAST
-244 EALKDVIGTS
+244 LKTKVDS
-254 AKAASDTNPRGL
+254 LQAR
-266 TPGGATQ
+266 GATQ

-311 TAVANG
+311 LAVANG
-317 AITTAKALKDSGTTI
+317 AITAAKALKDSGTTI
-332 FTVGCFSSTPSTNT
+332 FTVGCFSTTPKTDPT
-346 TNYMNY
+346 TYMNY

-366 EASVSTK
+366 GASVSTK

-385 GIFKKISQE
+385 SIFQTISQE
-394 IGGASVTLTETT
+394 IGGASVTLTATT
-406 VLKDTVSKYFDLDT
+406 VLKDTISDYFNLDESV
-420 DGADAKA
+420 DGSRK
-427 IKVHTETCTAI
+427 IEVHTETCTAI

-483 PGGKKIVLEIPI
+483 PGGKKIVLRIPI

-518 VDNKPV
+518 VGENPV
-524 APFSVPTVNF
+524 APFPVPTVDY

-541 VKQNADGTLSYTG
+541 VRMGTDGKPFYTG
-554 DTEETLGVTVVPTE
+554 DQTNQVIADPAAVNA
-568 TLANRVRIENA
+568 ANRVRITDNT
-579 SATVD
+579 ATVD
-584 LTTKVPNGYL
+584 LTKKVPAGYL
-594 YGGSFSNKECTI
+594 YGGSFSNKECTT
-606 AQTYANGEN
+606 AWSYGTESAKR
-615 PASFHPQNGATYYI
+615 FHPQNGATYYI
-629 WEAPVDYLVP
+629 WEAPEVYLVP
-639 KSLSLSKTIDG
+639 KSLSLSKTTDG
-650 QPNVIGFYLLT
+650 TPNVVGFYLLT

-681 SISITDVGEAGG
+681 SISITDVGESDSV
-693 TALNGGSGKVYQS
+693 ALNGSSSVYQS
-706 LTTVY
+706 LTTKY
-711 TNGSSDTYKPGAGVF
+711 TNGSSDTYKPGEGVF
-726 APLSASSYLACFSV
+726 KPLSASSYLACFSV
-740 PESAWATKGQKV
+740 PSDAWAAKDKKV

-776 DGPGSR
+776 DGPGNR
-782 VVKKIAETVSGSTIM
+782 VVKMIAEAKSGSTIM

-826 DPIDPIDPFVPIDP
+826 DPIDPIDPVVPIDP
-840 IDPVTPV
+840 IDPVT
-847 DPVDPVEPAKQF
+847 PVDPVEPAKQF

>member
-75 LDVSG
+75 IDTSR
-80 SMEEL
+80 SMEKL
-85 ERSTLY
+85 TPSVVWSWAWRGDKSTFINVSDKEN
-91 GWAYKYSDSFIE
+91 AYND
-103 VGSKGSMDAL
+103 L
-113 DTVYGAEE
+113 DTVYGAES
-121 GVYVIK
+121 GTYMLK
-127 STGLSDSYA
+127 SAPLEYA
-136 PMRYVNGEWQYEGLK
+136 PMRYENGEWQYC
-151 APLLGSK
+151 GSGRK
-158 WKPVEDS
+158 WKSIEKEG
-165 DWGSGKIYITKL
+165 WGTGDIYITKL

-186 FIDSAAAA
+186 FIDAAYAA
-194 SDPTNPNRI
+194 SDPAHPNRI
-203 SIIKFAGTKTNA
+203 SIIKFAGDKIDTI
-215 VGNDTYKEGGFTY
+215 GNDRYDTSNSDTGWS
-228 NYSQIVQN
+228 NYSQVVLG
-236 LTDVNANK
+236 LTDVNAN
-244 EALKDVIGTS
+244 ASLLKDKVDILL
-254 AKAASDTNPRGL
+254 AS
-266 TPGGATQ
+266 GATR

-280 AQTVLANT
+280 AQTVLEKT

-317 AITTAKALKDSGTTI
+317 AITAAKALKDSGTTI
-332 FTVGCFSSTPSTNT
+332 FTVGCFNSTPSTNT

-352 VSSNYPNATSLTSG
+352 VSSNYPNATSLTSFG
-366 EASVSTK
+366 TAVEDAK
-373 YYSTAATSVDLT
+373 YYSTATTSADLT

-394 IGGASVTLTETT
+394 VGGASVTLTATT

-420 DGADAKA
+420 DGVDAKA

-518 VDNKPV
+518 VGENPV
-524 APFSVPTVNF
+524 APFPVPTVDY

-554 DTEETLGVTVVPTE
+554 DKTKASINPENLDVT
-568 TLANRVRIENA
+568 NRVRIEDA

-584 LTTKVPNGYL
+584 LTSLVPNGYL
-594 YGGSFSNKECTI
+594 YGGSFSNKECTT
-606 AQTYANGEN
+606 AWSYGTESAK
-615 PASFHPQNGATYYI
+615 SFHPQNGATYYI

-650 QPNVIGFYLLT
+650 QPKVIGFYLLT

-666 YYQSAG
+666 FYQSAG
-672 FDVTDGSGN
+672 FDVTDGDGKA
-681 SISITDVGEAGG
+681 IPITDVGESGS

-711 TNGSSDTYKPGAGVF
+711 TNGTSDTYRPGDGVF
-726 APLSASSYLACFSV
+726 KPLSASSYLACFSV
-740 PESAWATKGQKV
+740 PESAWAAKDQKV

-776 DGPGSR
+776 DGPGNR

-826 DPIDPIDPFVPIDP
+826 DPIDPVVPIDP
-840 IDPVTPV
+840 IDPVT
-847 DPVDPVEPAKQF
+847 PVDPVEPAKQF

>member
-22 PITASAAENDGT
+22 PITAGAAENDGT

-80 SMEEL
+80 SMDDA
-85 ERSTLY
+85 SSHWLY
-91 GWAYKYSDSFIE
+91 GWAYEESDSFIK
-103 VGSKGSMDAL
+103 VSDKGNLEDL
-113 DTVYGAEE
+113 DTVYGAAE
-121 GVYVIK
+121 GFYLLN
-127 STGLSDSYA
+127 STSLTNAYT
-136 PMRYVNGEWQYEGLK
+136 PMRYVNGTWQYCGIGK
-151 APLLGSK
+151 NWKDVSK
-158 WKPVEDS
+158 S
-165 DWGSGKIYITKL
+165 NFGSGSIYITKL
-177 NALKIAVKR
+177 NALKLAVKH
-186 FIDSAAAA
+186 FIDTANAA
-194 SDPTNPNRI
+194 SDPAHPNRI
-203 SIIKFAGTKTNA
+203 SIIKFAGTKNSA
-215 VGNDTYKEGGFTY
+215 IGNDTYKENGYTY
-228 NYSQIVQN
+228 NYSQIVQG
-236 LTDVNANK
+236 LTDVNGNAST
-244 EALKDVIGTS
+244 LKTKVDS
-254 AKAASDTNPRGL
+254 LQAR
-266 TPGGATQ
+266 GATQ

-311 TAVANG
+311 LAVANG
-317 AITTAKALKDSGTTI
+317 AITAAKALKDSGTTI
-332 FTVGCFSSTPSTNT
+332 FTVGCFSTTPKTDPT
-346 TNYMNY
+346 TYMNY

-366 EASVSTK
+366 GASVSTK

-385 GIFKKISQE
+385 SIFQTISQE
-394 IGGASVTLTETT
+394 IGGASVTLTATT
-406 VLKDTVSKYFDLDT
+406 VLKDTISDYFNLDESV
-420 DGADAKA
+420 DGSRK
-427 IKVHTETCTAI
+427 IEVHTETCTAI

-483 PGGKKIVLEIPI
+483 PGGKKIVLRIPI

-518 VDNKPV
+518 VGENPV
-524 APFSVPTVNF
+524 APFPVPTVDY

-541 VKQNADGTLSYTG
+541 VRMGTDGKPFYTG
-554 DTEETLGVTVVPTE
+554 DQTNQVIADPAAVNA
-568 TLANRVRIENA
+568 ANRVRITDNT
-579 SATVD
+579 ATVD
-584 LTTKVPNGYL
+584 LTKKVPAGYL
-594 YGGSFSNKECTI
+594 YGGSFSNKECTT
-606 AQTYANGEN
+606 AWSYGTESAKR
-615 PASFHPQNGATYYI
+615 FHPQNGATYYI
-629 WEAPVDYLVP
+629 WEAPEVYLVP
-639 KSLSLSKTIDG
+639 KSLSLSKTTDG
-650 QPNVIGFYLLT
+650 TPNVVGFYLLT

-666 YYQSAG
+666 FYQSAG

-681 SISITDVGEAGG
+681 SISITDVGESGS

-711 TNGSSDTYKPGAGVF
+711 TNGTSDTYRPGDGVF
-726 APLSASSYLACFSV
+726 KPLSASSYLACFSV
-740 PESAWATKGQKV
+740 PESAWAAKDKKV

-826 DPIDPIDPFVPIDP
+826 DPIDPVVPIDP
-840 IDPVTPV
+840 IDPVT
-847 DPVDPVEPAKQF
+847 PVDPVEPAKQF

>member
-1 MTKAKRMLSLLLAVI
+1 VGELEAAATCLGKKSYEEEKAMTKAKRMLSLLLAVI

-22 PITASAAENDGT
+22 PITAGAVEHDSDPSDGPSTGVNGLYMNKTVNSA
-34 TGGIKTH
+34 H
-41 KEYNEETG
+41 NE
-49 YLTLEAYVT
+49 LTLEAFVT
-58 GESQTQIVAQP
+58 GRSQTQVTTVP
-69 VDIALV
+69 VDTALV
-75 LDVSG
+75 LDESG
-80 SMEEL
+80 SM
-85 ERSTLY
+85 
-91 GWAYKYSDSFIE
+91 SDKIE
-103 VGSKGSMDAL
+103 VAYGYDNLDKL
-113 DTVYGAEE
+113 DTVYGGAE
-121 GVYVIK
+121 GIYTAK
-127 STGLSDSYA
+127 FKGYALGFTYTRDLRYDSA
-136 PMRYVNGEWQYEGLK
+136 AGQWQYYKETSIGGPAGWTVIGTNK
-151 APLLGSK
+151 FEMQSVK
-158 WKPVEDS
+158 
-165 DWGSGKIYITKL
+165 ITKL
-177 NALKIAVKR
+177 NAMKIATKH
-186 FIDSAAAA
+186 FIDSANAN
-194 SDPTNPNRI
+194 SDPANPNRI
-203 SIIKFAGTKTNA
+203 SIISYDSNST
-215 VGNDTYKEGGFTY
+215 
-228 NYSQIVQN
+228 IVKQ
-236 LTDVNANK
+236 L
-244 EALKDVIGTS
+244 TS
-254 AKAASDTNPRGL
+254 ASAADELKAAIDALSAD
-266 TPGGATQ
+266 GATR
-273 ADFGMQH
+273 ADLGLQN

-296 IMFTDGEPTSGNSFE
+296 ILFTDGSPTSTNGFE
-311 TAVANG
+311 EAVANS
-317 AITTAKALKDSGTTI
+317 AIATAKALKDQNTTI
-332 FTVGCFSSTPSTNT
+332 YTVGCFGSKPEDTSDQGKF
-346 TNYMNY
+346 MNY
-352 VSSNYPNATSLTSG
+352 VSSNYPDATSLTSG
-366 EASVSTK
+366 GAMVGDGK
-373 YYSTAATSVDLT
+373 YYSVATTSSELT
-385 GIFKKISQE
+385 DIFQTISQE
-394 IGGASVTLTETT
+394 TGGATYTLTSSAVVQDVISE
-406 VLKDTVSKYFDLDT
+406 YFDLPAGTTKDDIQVYT
-420 DGADAKA
+420 QAFTG
-427 IKVHTETCTAI
+427 TN
-438 DADGNP
+438 ADGSRTWGGR
-444 TAWSNDNNPNQYK
+444 TAYNATVELDVAAKKLRVSN
-457 ADVVGKTITVTG
+457 
-469 FDYSANWVGSHNGR
+469 FDFSENWVGFHINADGDR
-483 PGGKKIVLEIPI
+483 TPHGCKLVIVIPI
-495 KPIDEKCWG
+495 KPIMDNCWG
-504 LGLPTNDAENSGIY
+504 TDLPTNKADESGIY
-518 VDNKPV
+518 VGENPV
-524 APFSVPTVNF
+524 APFPVPTVDY

-541 VKQNADGTLSYTG
+541 VRMGADGKPFYIG
-554 DTEETLGVTVVPTE
+554 DQSDEVIADPTAVNA
-568 TLANRVRIENA
+568 ANRVRITDNT
-579 SATVD
+579 ATVD

-594 YGGSFSNKECTI
+594 YGGSFSNKECTT
-606 AQTYANGEN
+606 AWNYGTESAK
-615 PASFHPQNGATYYI
+615 SFHPQSGATYYI
-629 WEAPVDYLVP
+629 WEAPDVYLVP

-666 YYQSAG
+666 FYQSAG
-672 FDVTDGSGN
+672 FDVTDGDGKA
-681 SISITDVGEAGG
+681 ISITDVGESGS

-711 TNGSSDTYKPGAGVF
+711 TNGTSDTYMPGDGVF
-726 APLSASSYLACFSV
+726 KPLSASSYLACFSV
-740 PESAWATKGQKV
+740 PSDAWAAKDKKV

-776 DGPGSR
+776 DGPGNR
-782 VVKKIAETVSGSTIM
+782 VVKKIAEAESGSTIM

-826 DPIDPIDPFVPIDP
+826 DPIDPVVPIDP
-840 IDPVTPV
+840 IDPVT
-847 DPVDPVEPAKQF
+847 PVDPVEPAKQF